1 MTNKKLKLA
10 AMSVALTACVAA
22 QPMAA
27 HAVEGPDPAEDNA
40 APQAEPVAES
50 STPAPVAEEGEKQEK
65 VGEQEEFFPPPVNE
79 EAKSEEQ
86 APAFGPGT
94 KTDDIIIDY
103 KPAEKPEEPGESGKD
118 GETDGSEG
126 SGETDETENPDGT
139 YVKGDVIDNSKKDE
153 ATGKDGKIGEA
164 TKEETPDSSSS
175 TTVVDP
181 DAEVKKGDPVVGK
194 DEDGNTTITTPTE
207 TTGTETTTT
216 TGTGKADSSTTIT
229 DTKKGEEINL
239 DDELGKDV
247 RPDWKTDK
255 DAKLGDYTVD
265 KVEPAKDGNSK
276 TLTLKKTS
284 PTEEKEMAAE
294 DIAKLLDVPEGGVEK
309 KEELDEEGNPKTTY
323 TLKKEEIS
331 TDENGNTVTRVTYY
345 KITGNTVETTTET
358 TLVLKVEKGT
368 VDVNNEDLTTEIEL
382 PSITAKNTDE
392 TKTDVI
398 EISSEKLGEML
409 QDEYYNNV
417 TGEYVYTENVD
428 GKEYTYKVKKME
440 DSKPLTN
447 AQLAERLG
455 EGFTGDDNGV
465 YYKGEKL
472 TFDQMEAVRKTL
484 SYTVEVTEVTK
495 TPGQVEGGQ
504 ESIESAKETAKLE
517 AIKAALTDAA
527 RNAGINVE
535 TDDFKNQ
542 LNTIDPTG
550 KGQLNLSYTDAD
562 GNVHTVTLR
571 YNGATVSAPQPGT
584 PDSSKD
590 TETRKDVT
598 DNVITGTAYV
608 TGSNTWTE
616 SGSLNGTY
624 VKPGSGELPSLD
636 GWTIASKDPEKG
648 TTTYKKE
655 DTVTSPDGTSTKI
668 TRTCTITES
677 SASLSDT
684 EKEEIAW
691 AELLN
696 QHPEYKN
703 KDELKAAGYNINIS
717 SMDFSGIKCV
727 EWTID
732 ELSESTKTDAKD
744 LNDKL
749 VIPGGKNWSIDEK
762 ARTITVDGKTY
773 DKVTKTNDGYTCTV
787 EDKNGVKTTY
797 TFTKQAGAPLTPEEI
812 QTALAGQYSVSADS
826 IRLNADGKTATF
838 TKGNETITVDY
849 STLSETLTV
858 RKDVHTSSSVTDII
872 KDNKDLE
879 KAYDELW
886 KQIQE
891 IQSKLLPGEEL
902 WIGNLEVTDKT
913 EKTDIIKYFTTAI
926 SPENMSKDELIKAL
940 QEQERIAKNST
951 YVANKGSDYEET
963 KKNYYSGE
971 KTDEFKSFSKAPD
984 GSKIEVYWK
993 LTWWGGYYYYTDA
1006 NGQEV
1011 RVHSNT
1017 VHYEEQRDDIGHLD
1031 LASGSKLDLL
1041 PDKDDK
1047 VDQTDCVLV
1056 SKNLKLEWN
1065 YDAGNLVNGKGNQ
1078 LVGLDSKISWDDE
1091 GGEGNGHYEYDRG
1104 TPNNCPDKSA
1114 YYKLTGTVAYDPIKE
1129 NGSIKLY
1136 QGQRG
1141 DYWTPGI
1148 SAEDQAINAYL
1159 KATGSSKTAASLTKK
1174 ERDAIVGT
1182 YVVQIGTT
1190 GTNSTGESGY
1200 QVYLKSSELTAYG
1213 YMTRDANTC
1222 INSTYKRQDGTW
1234 GYVGGYDLM
1243 ISKLTQVSEGKVVGQ
1258 TESTIKTITAP
1269 LSIRSSQDFANRL
1282 LELNKQTT
1290 THKTSES
1297 ATAYGENTSG
1307 GFDGAYTQNK
1317 SETVT
1322 GSGTGKGHYTTFTE
1336 VLKKL
1341 FTGSGSKEHDE
1352 GKVSYTYRTTDKV
1365 DTTPVSKE
1373 TVTTTDA
1380 HVDYNY
1386 TSIETRTVTVNGEE
1400 TVIVPPVTPPV
1411 DPDTPDGPVEDE
1423 TPDEVMTP
1431 ETPELPAVQDAAP
1444 DEVVL
1449 PAEPE
1454 LPAVQDATAL
1464 PQTGV
1469 NWMAALGMAFSGM
1482 LLTIAGAFASLKYKE
1497 KH

>member
-27 HAVEGPDPAEDNA
+27 HAVEGPDSVEDNA
-40 APQAEPVAES
+40 APQAEP
-50 STPAPVAEEGEKQEK
+50 APVEGKTAEGEVEGEEEKQE
-65 VGEQEEFFPPPVNE
+65 EFVPPEND
-79 EAKSEEQ
+79 EAKKDDQ

-103 KPAEKPEEPGESGKD
+103 KPAEKPEEP
-118 GETDGSEG
+118 
-126 SGETDETENPDGT
+126 GETDETENPDGT

-255 DAKLGDYTVD
+255 DAKLGGYTVD

-294 DIAKLLDVPEGGVEK
+294 DIAKLLDVPEDGVEK
-309 KEELDEEGNPKTTY
+309 KTDDEGNTTY
-323 TLKKEEIS
+323 TLKKEETS

-345 KITGNTVETTTET
+345 EITGNSVKTTTET

-368 VDVNNEDLTTEIEL
+368 VDVDEKDLTTEIKL

-392 TKTDVI
+392 TKMDVI

-409 QDEYYNNV
+409 KDEYYNND
-417 TGEYVYTENVD
+417 TGEYVYTETDAN
-428 GKEYTYKVKKME
+428 GKEYTYKVKKTE
-440 DSKPLTN
+440 DTKQLTN
-447 AQLAERLG
+447 KQLADRLG

-472 TFDQMEAVRKTL
+472 TFDQKEAVRKTL

-504 ESIESAKETAKLE
+504 ESIKSAEETAKLE

-571 YNGATVSAPQPGT
+571 YDGATVSAPQPGT
-584 PDSSKD
+584 PDSSKG

-608 TGSNTWTE
+608 NGSNTWTE

-655 DTVTSPDGTSTKI
+655 DTVTSPDGTITKI

-691 AELLN
+691 NEL
-696 QHPEYKN
+696 QN
-703 KDELKAAGYNINIS
+703 KTGKDKATLIQEGYSIDIG
-717 SMDFSGIKCV
+717 SMDFSGIKRV

-812 QTALAGQYSVSADS
+812 QTALAVQYSVSADS

-849 STLSETLTV
+849 STLNETLTV

-879 KAYDELW
+879 KAYDDLW

-902 WIGNLEVTDKT
+902 WIGKT
-913 EKTDIIKYFTTAI
+913 KIDSTTKKEDIIKYFTKAI

-940 QEQERIAKNST
+940 QEQERIAKSST

-993 LTWWGGYYYYTDA
+993 WTRLGGYYYYTDA

-1041 PDKDDK
+1041 PDKDGK

-1056 SKNLKLEWN
+1056 SKNLEWN

-1078 LVGLDSKISWDDE
+1078 PVGLDSKISWDDE
-1091 GGEGNGHYEYDRG
+1091 GGKGNGHYEYDRG
-1104 TPNNCPDKSA
+1104 NPNNCPDKSA

-1129 NGSIKLY
+1129 NGNIKLY
-1136 QGQRG
+1136 QGG
-1141 DYWTPGI
+1141 FDDYWYWV

-1159 KATGSSKTAASLTKK
+1159 KATGSNKTAASLTKK

-1182 YVVQIGTT
+1182 YVVKIGTT

-1200 QVYLKSSELTAYG
+1200 QVYLKTSELTAYG

-1290 THKTSES
+1290 THKTSER

-1341 FTGSGSKEHDE
+1341 FSGKGETSYDTGSI
-1352 GKVSYTYRTTDKV
+1352 SYSYRTTEKV
-1365 DTTPVSKE
+1365 GTTALSKE

-1386 TSIETRTVTVNGEE
+1386 TSIETRTVTVDGEE
-1400 TVIVPPVTPPV
+1400 TVIVPPVTPPE
-1411 DPDTPDGPVEDE
+1411 TPVEDE
-1423 TPDEVMTP
+1423 TPDEVVTP
-1431 ETPELPAVQDAAP
+1431 ETPELPPVQDATPDDAAP
-1444 DEVVL
+1444 ETPVL
-1449 PAEPE
+1449 PSDAV
-1454 LPAVQDATAL
+1454 LPAVQDAL

>member
-27 HAVEGPDPAEDNA
+27 HAVEGPDSVEDNA

-65 VGEQEEFFPPPVNE
+65 VGEQEEFTPPRVNE

-94 KTDDIIIDY
+94 KTDDITIDY
-103 KPAEKPEEPGESGKD
+103 KPAAKPEEPGE
-118 GETDGSEG
+118 
-126 SGETDETENPDGT
+126 TDEPETPGDT
-139 YVKGDVIDNSKKDE
+139 HLKGDVIDNSKKNE
-153 ATGKDGKIGEA
+153 ATGKDGKIGTA

-239 DDELGKDV
+239 DDELGQDV
-247 RPDWKTDK
+247 RPDWKTNK
-255 DAKLGDYTVD
+255 DAKLGGYTVD

-284 PTEEKEMAAE
+284 EPETKEMSAE
-294 DIAKLLDVPEGGVEK
+294 DVAKLLDVPEGGVEK

-358 TLVLKVEKGT
+358 TLKLKVEKGT
-368 VDVNNEDLTTEIEL
+368 ETKKDQDLSTEAEL
-382 PSITAKNTDE
+382 PDSITVKNGKSELKVSKDILEKALDNGGTYTDTDKNITYTV
-392 TKTDVI
+392 TKK
-398 EISSEKLGEML
+398 EESSTKLSNE
-409 QDEYYNNV
+409 
-417 TGEYVYTENVD
+417 
-428 GKEYTYKVKKME
+428 
-440 DSKPLTN
+440 
-447 AQLAERLG
+447 QLAKRLG
-455 EGFTGDDNGV
+455 DGFTADDNGV

-472 TFDQMEAVRKTL
+472 NLDQMEAVRKTL
-484 SYTVEVTEVTK
+484 SYTVAVTEVTK
-495 TPGQVEGGQ
+495 NEGQVEGGQ
-504 ESIESAKETAKLE
+504 ESIKSAEETAKLE

-542 LNTIDPTG
+542 LNTIGPTG

-571 YNGATVSAPQPGT
+571 YDGATVSAPQPGSSD
-584 PDSSKD
+584 PSKD

-655 DTVTSPDGTSTKI
+655 ETVTSPDGTRTKI

-677 SASLSDT
+677 SASLTDT

-691 AELLN
+691 KEL
-696 QHPEYKN
+696 QN
-703 KDELKAAGYNINIS
+703 KTGKDKATLLQEGYSIDIG
-717 SMDFSGIKCV
+717 SMDFSGIKRV

-732 ELSESTKTDAKD
+732 TLSESTKTDTKD

-773 DKVTKTNDGYTCTV
+773 DNVTKTNDGYTCTV

-797 TFTKQAGAPLTPEEI
+797 TFTKKAGAPLTPDEI

-838 TKGNETITVDY
+838 TKGDETITVDY

-858 RKDVHTSSSVTDII
+858 RKDVHTSSSVTGII
-872 KDNKDLE
+872 KDDKDLE

-891 IQSKLLPGEEL
+891 IQSKLQPGEEL
-902 WIGNLEVTDKT
+902 RIGETKIDSTTKK
-913 EKTDIIKYFTTAI
+913 EDIIKYFTKAI
-926 SPENMSKDELIKAL
+926 SPDNMSKDELIKAL

-971 KTDEFKSFSKAPD
+971 KTGEFKYFSKAPD

-993 LTWWGGYYYYTDA
+993 STWGWNGYYYYTDA

-1017 VHYEEQRDDIGHLD
+1017 VHSEEQRDDIGHLD

-1041 PDKDDK
+1041 PDEDGK
-1047 VDQTDCVLV
+1047 VNQTDCVLV
-1056 SKNLKLEWN
+1056 SKDLKLEWN

-1078 LVGLDSKISWDDE
+1078 TVGLDSKISWDDE
-1091 GGEGNGHYEYDRG
+1091 GGEGSGHYEYDRG
-1104 TPNNCPDKSA
+1104 NRNNNPDKSA
-1114 YYKLTGTVAYDPIKE
+1114 YYKLTGTVAYDPIKDKD
-1129 NGSIKLY
+1129 GSIKLY
-1136 QGQRG
+1136 QGQWG
-1141 DYWTPGI
+1141 DYWNPGI
-1148 SAEDQAINAYL
+1148 SAEDEAINAYL
-1159 KATGSSKTAASLTKK
+1159 KATGSSKTYRDLTTK
-1174 ERDAIVGT
+1174 ERNAIVGT
-1182 YVVQIGTT
+1182 YVVKIGTT

-1213 YMTRDANTC
+1213 YMSRDANTC

-1243 ISKLTQVSEGKVVGQ
+1243 ISELTQVREGKVVGQ

-1269 LSIRSSQDFANRL
+1269 LSIRSSQDFAKRL

-1290 THKTSES
+1290 TTHKTGEG

-1307 GFDGAYTQNK
+1307 DFDGTYTQKK
-1317 SETVT
+1317 SETVE

-1336 VLKKL
+1336 VLKKI
-1341 FTGSGSKEHDE
+1341 FSGSGSKEHDE
-1352 GKVSYTYRTTDKV
+1352 GKVSYTHRTTDKV
-1365 DTTPVSKE
+1365 NTTPVSKE

-1380 HVDYNY
+1380 HVGYNY

-1400 TVIVPPVTPPV
+1400 TVIVPPVTPPE
-1411 DPDTPDGPVEDE
+1411 TPVEDE
-1423 TPDEVMTP
+1423 TPDEVVTP
-1431 ETPELPAVQDAAP
+1431 ETPELPPVQDATPDAP
-1444 DEVVL
+1444 VL
-1449 PAEPE
+1449 PSDAV
-1454 LPAVQDATAL
+1454 LPAVQDAL

>member
-1 MTNKKLKLA
+1 M
-10 AMSVALTACVAA
+10 
-22 QPMAA
+22 
-27 HAVEGPDPAEDNA
+27 
-40 APQAEPVAES
+40 
-50 STPAPVAEEGEKQEK
+50 
-65 VGEQEEFFPPPVNE
+65 NE

-86 APAFGPGT
+86 APAFGPGI
-94 KTDDIIIDY
+94 KTDDITIDY
-103 KPAEKPEEPGESGKD
+103 KPAAKPEEPGE
-118 GETDGSEG
+118 
-126 SGETDETENPDGT
+126 TDEPETPGDT
-139 YVKGDVIDNSKKDE
+139 HLKGDVIDNSKKDE
-153 ATGKDGKIGEA
+153 ATGEDGKIGTA

-265 KVEPAKDGNSK
+265 KVEPAEDGNSK
-276 TLTLKKTS
+276 ELTLKKTS

-309 KEELDEEGNPKTTY
+309 KTDNEGNTTY
-323 TLKKEEIS
+323 TLKKEETS

-345 KITGNTVETTTET
+345 EITGNSVKTRTET
-358 TLVLKVEKGT
+358 TLKLKVEKGT
-368 VDVNNEDLTTEIEL
+368 VDVDEKDLTTKVEL

-409 QDEYYNNV
+409 KDEYYNNV

-428 GKEYTYKVKKME
+428 GKEYTYKVKKTE
-440 DSKPLTN
+440 NTKPLTN
-447 AQLAERLG
+447 EQLANRLG
-455 EGFTGDDNGV
+455 EGFTADANGV

-472 TFDQMEAVRKTL
+472 NLDQMEAVRKTL
-484 SYTVEVTEVTK
+484 SYTVAVTEITK
-495 TPGQVEGGQ
+495 NEGQVEGGQ
-504 ESIESAKETAKLE
+504 ESIKSAEETAKLE

-527 RNAGINVE
+527 KKTGINVDSE
-535 TDDFKNQ
+535 DFKNQ

-550 KGQLNLSYTDAD
+550 KGQLNLSYTDVD

-571 YNGATVSAPQPGT
+571 YDGATVSAPQPG
-584 PDSSKD
+584 SSDPSKN
-590 TETRKDVT
+590 TETREDVKDNTV
-598 DNVITGTAYV
+598 TGTAYV

-624 VKPGSGELPSLD
+624 VKPGSGKLPSLD

-655 DTVTSPDGTSTKI
+655 ETVTSPDGTSTKI

-677 SASLSDT
+677 SASLTDT

-691 AELLN
+691 KEL
-696 QHPEYKN
+696 QN
-703 KDELKAAGYNINIS
+703 KTGKDKATLLQEGYSIDIG
-717 SMDFSGIKCV
+717 SMDFSGIKRV

-732 ELSESTKTDAKD
+732 TLSESTKTDTKD

-749 VIPGGKNWSIDEK
+749 VIPGGKNWSIDEN
-762 ARTITVDGKTY
+762 AGTITVDGNIY
-773 DKVTKTNDGYTCTV
+773 RNVTKTNDGYTCTV

-797 TFTKQAGAPLTPEEI
+797 TFTKKAGAPLTPEEI

-838 TKGNETITVDY
+838 TKGDETITVDY

-902 WIGNLEVTDKT
+902 WIGKT
-913 EKTDIIKYFTTAI
+913 KIDSTTKKEDIIKYFTKAI
-926 SPENMSKDELIKAL
+926 SPDNMSKDELIKAL

-971 KTDEFKSFSKAPD
+971 KTGEFKYFSKAPD

-993 LTWWGGYYYYTDA
+993 STWGWNGYYYYTDA

-1017 VHYEEQRDDIGHLD
+1017 VHSEEQRDDIGHLD

-1041 PDKDDK
+1041 PDEDGK
-1047 VDQTDCVLV
+1047 VNQTDCVLV

-1065 YDAGNLVNGKGNQ
+1065 YDAGKLVNGKDNQ
-1078 LVGLDSKISWDDE
+1078 TVGLDSKISWDDE
-1091 GGEGNGHYEYDRG
+1091 GGEGSGHYEYDRG
-1104 TPNNCPDKSA
+1104 NRNNNPDKSA

-1136 QGQRG
+1136 QGG
-1141 DYWTPGI
+1141 YDGWYWV

-1182 YVVQIGTT
+1182 YVVKIGTT
-1190 GTNSTGESGY
+1190 DTNSTGEGGY
-1200 QVYLKSSELTAYG
+1200 QVYRKTSELTAYG
-1213 YMTRDANTC
+1213 YMSRDANTC

-1243 ISKLTQVSEGKVVGQ
+1243 ISKLTQVREGKVVGQ

-1269 LSIRSSQDFANRL
+1269 LSIRSSQDFAKRL

-1290 THKTSES
+1290 TTHKTGEG

-1307 GFDGAYTQNK
+1307 DFDGTYTQKK
-1317 SETVT
+1317 SETVE

-1336 VLKKL
+1336 VLKKI
-1341 FTGSGSKEHDE
+1341 FSGSGSKEHDE
-1352 GKVSYTYRTTDKV
+1352 GSVSYTHRTTDKV
-1365 DTTPVSKE
+1365 NTTPVSKE
-1373 TVTTTDA
+1373 TMTTTDA

-1400 TVIVPPVTPPV
+1400 TVIVPPVTPPE
-1411 DPDTPDGPVEDE
+1411 TPVEDE
-1423 TPDEVMTP
+1423 TPDEVVMTP
-1431 ETPELPAVQDAAP
+1431 ETPELPPVQDATPDAP
-1444 DEVVL
+1444 VL
-1449 PAEPE
+1449 PSDAV
-1454 LPAVQDATAL
+1454 LPAVQDAL

>member
-1 MTNKKLKLA
+1 M
-10 AMSVALTACVAA
+10 
-22 QPMAA
+22 
-27 HAVEGPDPAEDNA
+27 
-40 APQAEPVAES
+40 
-50 STPAPVAEEGEKQEK
+50 
-65 VGEQEEFFPPPVNE
+65 NE

-94 KTDDIIIDY
+94 KTDDITIDY
-103 KPAEKPEEPGESGKD
+103 KPAAKPEEPGE
-118 GETDGSEG
+118 
-126 SGETDETENPDGT
+126 TDEPETPGDT
-139 YVKGDVIDNSKKDE
+139 HLKGDVIDNSKKDE

-164 TKEETPDSSSS
+164 TKEETRDSSSS

-255 DAKLGDYTVD
+255 DAKLGGFTVD

-345 KITGNTVETTTET
+345 KITGNTVESTTET

-368 VDVNNEDLTTEIEL
+368 VDVNEKDLTTKVEL
-382 PSITAKNTDE
+382 PSIKDE
-392 TKTDVI
+392 
-398 EISSEKLGEML
+398 S
-409 QDEYYNNV
+409 
-417 TGEYVYTENVD
+417 
-428 GKEYTYKVKKME
+428 GKEILSAKQLNDLLKDQKPGEDGTYKIEKEANGKTYLYTITE
-440 DSKPLTN
+440 STDQGTLLTN
-447 AQLAERLG
+447 KQLADRLG
-455 EGFTGDDNGV
+455 EGFTADDNGV

-472 TFDQMEAVRKTL
+472 NFDQMDAVRKTL

-571 YNGATVSAPQPGT
+571 YDGATVSAPQPGSSD
-584 PDSSKD
+584 PSKD

-655 DTVTSPDGTSTKI
+655 ETVTSPDGTSTKI

-691 AELLN
+691 KEL
-696 QHPEYKN
+696 QN
-703 KDELKAAGYNINIS
+703 KTGKDKATLLQEGYSIDIG
-717 SMDFSGIKCV
+717 SMDFSGIKRV

-773 DKVTKTNDGYTCTV
+773 DNVTKTNDGYTCTV

-797 TFTKQAGAPLTPEEI
+797 TFTKQAGAPLTPDEI

-838 TKGNETITVDY
+838 TKGDETITVDY

-858 RKDVHTSSSVTDII
+858 RKDVHTSSSVTGII
-872 KDNKDLE
+872 KDDKDLE

-891 IQSKLLPGEEL
+891 IQSKLQPGEEL
-902 WIGNLEVTDKT
+902 RIGETKIDSTTKK
-913 EKTDIIKYFTTAI
+913 EDIIKYFTKAI
-926 SPENMSKDELIKAL
+926 SPDNMSKDELIKAL

-971 KTDEFKSFSKAPD
+971 KTGEFKYFSKAPD

-993 LTWWGGYYYYTDA
+993 STWGWNGYYYYTDA
-1006 NGQEV
+1006 NGHEV
-1011 RVHSNT
+1011 RVNSNT
-1017 VHYEEQRDDIGHLD
+1017 VHSEEQRDDIGHLD

-1041 PDKDDK
+1041 PDKDGK

-1065 YDAGNLVNGKGNQ
+1065 YDAGKLVNGKDNQ
-1078 LVGLDSKISWDDE
+1078 TVGLDSKISWDDE
-1091 GGEGNGHYEYDRG
+1091 GGEGSGHYEYDRG
-1104 TPNNCPDKSA
+1104 NRNNNPDKSA
-1114 YYKLTGTVAYDPIKE
+1114 YYKLTGTVAYDPIKDKD
-1129 NGSIKLY
+1129 GSIKLY
-1136 QGQRG
+1136 QGQWG
-1141 DYWTPGI
+1141 DYWNPGI
-1148 SAEDQAINAYL
+1148 SAEDEAINAYL
-1159 KATGSSKTAASLTKK
+1159 KATGSSKTYRDLTTK
-1174 ERDAIVGT
+1174 ERNAIVGT
-1182 YVVQIGTT
+1182 YVVKIGTT
-1190 GTNSTGESGY
+1190 DTNSTGEGGY

-1213 YMTRDANTC
+1213 YMSRDANTC

-1243 ISKLTQVSEGKVVGQ
+1243 ISELTQVREGKVVGQ

-1269 LSIRSSQDFANRL
+1269 LSIRSSQDFAKRL

-1290 THKTSES
+1290 TTHKTGEG

-1307 GFDGAYTQNK
+1307 DFDGTYTQKK
-1317 SETVT
+1317 SETVE

-1336 VLKKL
+1336 VLKKI
-1341 FTGSGSKEHDE
+1341 FSGSGSKEHDE
-1352 GKVSYTYRTTDKV
+1352 GSVSYTHRTTDKV
-1365 DTTPVSKE
+1365 NTTPVSKE

-1380 HVDYNY
+1380 HVGYNY

-1400 TVIVPPVTPPV
+1400 TVIVPPVTPPE
-1411 DPDTPDGPVEDE
+1411 TPVEDE
-1423 TPDEVMTP
+1423 TPDEVVTP
-1431 ETPELPAVQDAAP
+1431 ETPELPPVQDATPDAP
-1444 DEVVL
+1444 VL
-1449 PAEPE
+1449 PSDAV
-1454 LPAVQDATAL
+1454 LPAVQDAL

>member
-1 MTNKKLKLA
+1 M
-10 AMSVALTACVAA
+10 
-22 QPMAA
+22 
-27 HAVEGPDPAEDNA
+27 
-40 APQAEPVAES
+40 
-50 STPAPVAEEGEKQEK
+50 
-65 VGEQEEFFPPPVNE
+65 NE
-79 EAKSEEQ
+79 EAKKDDQ

-103 KPAEKPEEPGESGKD
+103 KPAEKPEEPGKSGED
-118 GETDGSEG
+118 GEADGSEG

-229 DTKKGEEINL
+229 DTKKGEEIDLNK
-239 DDELGKDV
+239 ELGEV

-255 DAKLGDYTVD
+255 DATLGDYTV
-265 KVEPAKDGNSK
+265 KEVEPSEDGNSK
-276 TLTLKKTS
+276 ELTLKKTS

-309 KEELDEEGNPKTTY
+309 KTDDEGNTTY
-323 TLKKEEIS
+323 TLKKEETS
-331 TDENGNTVTRVTYY
+331 TDENGNTVTRTTYY
-345 KITGNTVETTTET
+345 EITGTSVKTRTET
-358 TLVLKVEKGT
+358 TLKLKVEKGT
-368 VDVNNEDLTTEIEL
+368 ETKKDQDLSTEAEL
-382 PSITAKNTDE
+382 PDSITVKNGKSELKVSKDILEKALDNGGTYTDTDKNITYTV
-392 TKTDVI
+392 TKK
-398 EISSEKLGEML
+398 EESSTKLSNE
-409 QDEYYNNV
+409 
-417 TGEYVYTENVD
+417 
-428 GKEYTYKVKKME
+428 
-440 DSKPLTN
+440 
-447 AQLAERLG
+447 QLAKRLG
-455 EGFTGDDNGV
+455 DGFTYNAADDSIS
-465 YYKGEKL
+465 YKGEKL
-472 TFDQMEAVRKTL
+472 TISQNDVYRKLL
-484 SYTVEVTEVTK
+484 SYDVTVTETIK
-495 TPGQVEGGQ
+495 NEGQVEGGQ
-504 ESIESAKETAKLE
+504 ASIDKANNDAKLE

-527 RNAGINVE
+527 KKTGINVDSE
-535 TDDFKNQ
+535 DFKNQ

-571 YNGATVSAPQPGT
+571 YDGATVSAPQPGSSD
-584 PDSSKD
+584 PSKD
-590 TETRKDVT
+590 TETREDIKDYTV
-598 DNVITGTAYV
+598 TGTAYV

-624 VKPGSGELPSLD
+624 VKPGSGELPSLE
-636 GWTIASKDPEKG
+636 GWTFDGIDTEKG

-655 DTVTSPDGTSTKI
+655 ETVTSPDGTSTKI

-677 SASLSDT
+677 SASLSDA

-691 AELLN
+691 KEL
-696 QHPEYKN
+696 QN
-703 KDELKAAGYNINIS
+703 KTGKDKATLLQEGYSIDIG
-717 SMDFSGIKCV
+717 SMDFSGIKRV

-732 ELSESTKTDAKD
+732 TLSESTKTDTKD

-749 VIPGGKNWSIDEK
+749 VIPGGKNWSIDEN
-762 ARTITVDGKTY
+762 AGTITVDGNIY
-773 DKVTKTNDGYTCTV
+773 RNVTKTDDGYTCTV

-797 TFTKQAGAPLTPEEI
+797 TFTKKAGAPLTPEEI

-838 TKGNETITVDY
+838 TKGDETITVDY

-858 RKDVHTSSSVTDII
+858 RKDVHTSSSVTGII
-872 KDNKDLE
+872 KDDKDLE

-891 IQSKLLPGEEL
+891 IQSKLQPGEEL
-902 WIGNLEVTDKT
+902 RIGETKIDSTTKK
-913 EKTDIIKYFTTAI
+913 EDIIKYFTKAI
-926 SPENMSKDELIKAL
+926 SPDNMSKDELIKAL
-940 QEQERIAKNST
+940 QEQERIAKSST

-993 LTWWGGYYYYTDA
+993 STWWGGYYYYTDA

-1041 PDKDDK
+1041 PDKDGK

-1056 SKNLKLEWN
+1056 SKDLKLEWN

-1078 LVGLDSKISWDDE
+1078 TVGLDSKISWDDE
-1091 GGEGNGHYEYDRG
+1091 GGEGSGHYEYDRG
-1104 TPNNCPDKSA
+1104 NRNNNPDKSA
-1114 YYKLTGTVAYDPIKE
+1114 YYKLTGTVAYDPIKDKD
-1129 NGSIKLY
+1129 GSIKLY
-1136 QGQRG
+1136 QGQWG
-1141 DYWTPGI
+1141 DYWNPGI
-1148 SAEDQAINAYL
+1148 SAEDEAINAYL
-1159 KATGSSKTAASLTKK
+1159 KATGSSKTYRDLTTK
-1174 ERDAIVGT
+1174 ERNAIVGT

-1243 ISKLTQVSEGKVVGQ
+1243 ISELTQVSEGKVVGQ

-1269 LSIRSSQDFANRL
+1269 LSIRSSQDFAKRL

-1290 THKTSES
+1290 TTHKTGEG

-1307 GFDGAYTQNK
+1307 DFDGTYTQKK
-1317 SETVT
+1317 SETVE

-1336 VLKKL
+1336 VLKKI
-1341 FTGSGSKEHDE
+1341 FSGSGSKEHDE

-1365 DTTPVSKE
+1365 NTTPVSKE

-1380 HVDYNY
+1380 HVGYNY
-1386 TSIETRTVTVNGEE
+1386 TSIETRKVTVNGEE

-1423 TPDEVMTP
+1423 TPDEVVTP
-1431 ETPELPAVQDAAP
+1431 ETPELPPVQDATPDAP
-1444 DEVVL
+1444 VL
-1449 PAEPE
+1449 PSDAV
-1454 LPAVQDATAL
+1454 LPAVQDAL

-1482 LLTIAGAFASLKYKE
+1482 LLMVVGAFTSLKYKE

>member
-27 HAVEGPDPAEDNA
+27 HAVEGPDSVEDNA
-40 APQAEPVAES
+40 APQAEPVVEN
-50 STPAPVAEEGEKQEK
+50 STPAPAPVEGKTAEGEVEGEEK
-65 VGEQEEFFPPPVNE
+65 KQEEFVPPVND
-79 EAKSEEQ
+79 EAKKDDQ

-103 KPAEKPEEPGESGKD
+103 KPAEKPEKPGKSGED
-118 GETDGSEG
+118 GEADGSEG

-207 TTGTETTTT
+207 TTGTQTTTT

-255 DAKLGDYTVD
+255 DAKLGGYTVD
-265 KVEPAKDGNSK
+265 KVEPAKDGNTK

-284 PTEEKEMAAE
+284 EPETKEMSAE
-294 DIAKLLDVPEGGVEK
+294 DVAKLLDVPEGGVEK

-323 TLKKEEIS
+323 TLKKEETS
-331 TDENGNTVTRVTYY
+331 TDENGNTVTRTTYY
-345 KITGNTVETTTET
+345 EITGNSVKTRTET

-368 VDVNNEDLTTEIEL
+368 VDVDDKDLTTEIKL

-409 QDEYYNNV
+409 KDEYYNND
-417 TGEYVYTENVD
+417 TGEYVYTETDAN
-428 GKEYTYKVKKME
+428 GKEYTYKVKKTE
-440 DSKPLTN
+440 DTKQLTN
-447 AQLAERLG
+447 EQLAKRLG

-472 TFDQMEAVRKTL
+472 SFDQKEAVRKTL

-504 ESIESAKETAKLE
+504 ESIKSAEEAAKLE

-542 LNTIDPTG
+542 LNTIDSTG

-571 YNGATVSAPQPGT
+571 YDGATVSAPQPGSSD
-584 PDSSKD
+584 PSKD

-624 VKPGSGELPSLD
+624 VKPGSGKLPSLD
-636 GWTIASKDPEKG
+636 GWTVDINDPEKG
-648 TTTYKKE
+648 TTIYKKE

-691 AELLN
+691 NEL
-696 QHPEYKN
+696 QN
-703 KDELKAAGYNINIS
+703 KTGKDKATLIQEGYSIDIG
-717 SMDFSGIKCV
+717 SMDFSGIKRV

-762 ARTITVDGKTY
+762 AGTITVDGKTY

-812 QTALAGQYSVSADS
+812 QTALAVQYSVSADS

-879 KAYDELW
+879 KAYDDLW

-993 LTWWGGYYYYTDA
+993 STWWGGYYYYTDA

-1078 LVGLDSKISWDDE
+1078 PVGLDSKISWDDE
-1091 GGEGNGHYEYDRG
+1091 GGEGDGHYEYDRG
-1104 TPNNCPDKSA
+1104 NPNNCPDKSA

-1129 NGSIKLY
+1129 NGNIKLY
-1136 QGQRG
+1136 QGG
-1141 DYWTPGI
+1141 FDDYWYWV

-1159 KATGSSKTAASLTKK
+1159 KATGSNKTAASLTKK

-1182 YVVQIGTT
+1182 YVVKIGTT

-1200 QVYLKSSELTAYG
+1200 QVYLKTSELTAYG

-1243 ISKLTQVSEGKVVGQ
+1243 ISKLTQVREGKVVGQ

-1282 LELNKQTT
+1282 LELNQQTT
-1290 THKTSES
+1290 THKTSER

-1341 FTGSGSKEHDE
+1341 FSGKGETSYDTGN
-1352 GKVSYTYRTTDKV
+1352 VSYTYRTTDKV
-1365 DTTPVSKE
+1365 NTTPVSKE

-1386 TSIETRTVTVNGEE
+1386 TSIETRTVTVDGEE
-1400 TVIVPPVTPPV
+1400 TVIVPPVTPPE
-1411 DPDTPDGPVEDE
+1411 TPVEDK
-1423 TPDEVMTP
+1423 TPDEVVTP
-1431 ETPELPAVQDAAP
+1431 ETPELPPVQDATPDDAAP
-1444 DEVVL
+1444 ETPVL
-1449 PAEPE
+1449 PSDAV
-1454 LPAVQDATAL
+1454 LPAVQDAL

>member
-1 MTNKKLKLA
+1 M
-10 AMSVALTACVAA
+10 
-22 QPMAA
+22 
-27 HAVEGPDPAEDNA
+27 
-40 APQAEPVAES
+40 
-50 STPAPVAEEGEKQEK
+50 
-65 VGEQEEFFPPPVNE
+65 NE
-79 EAKSEEQ
+79 EAKKDDQ

-94 KTDDIIIDY
+94 KTEDITIDY
-103 KPAEKPEEPGESGKD
+103 KPAEKPEEPGKSGED
-118 GETDGSEG
+118 GKTDGSEG

-239 DDELGKDV
+239 DDELGKGV

-265 KVEPAKDGNSK
+265 KVEPAEDGNSK
-276 TLTLKKTS
+276 ELTLKKTS

-294 DIAKLLDVPEGGVEK
+294 DIAKLLDVPEDGVEK
-309 KEELDEEGNPKTTY
+309 KTDDEGNTTY
-323 TLKKEEIS
+323 TLKKEETS

-345 KITGNTVETTTET
+345 EITGNSVKTRTET

-368 VDVNNEDLTTEIEL
+368 VDVNEKDLTTKVEL

-409 QDEYYNNV
+409 KDEYYNNV

-428 GKEYTYKVKKME
+428 GKEYTYKVKKTE
-440 DSKPLTN
+440 NTKPLTN

-455 EGFTGDDNGV
+455 EGFTADDNGV

-472 TFDQMEAVRKTL
+472 NLDQMEAVRKTL

-504 ESIESAKETAKLE
+504 ASIDKANNDAKLE

-527 RNAGINVE
+527 KKTGINVDSE
-535 TDDFKNQ
+535 DFKNQ

-571 YNGATVSAPQPGT
+571 YDGATVSAPQPGSSD
-584 PDSSKD
+584 PSKD
-590 TETRKDVT
+590 TETREDIKDYTV
-598 DNVITGTAYV
+598 TGTAYV

-624 VKPGSGELPSLD
+624 VKPGSGELPSLE
-636 GWTIASKDPEKG
+636 GWTFDGIDTEKG

-655 DTVTSPDGTSTKI
+655 ETVTSPDGTSTKI

-677 SASLSDT
+677 SASLSDA

-717 SMDFSGIKCV
+717 SMDFSGIKRV

-732 ELSESTKTDAKD
+732 TLSESTKTDAKD

-749 VIPGGKNWSIDEK
+749 VIPGGKNWSIDEN
-762 ARTITVDGKTY
+762 AGTITVDGKTY
-773 DKVTKTNDGYTCTV
+773 DNVTKTNDGYTCTV

-797 TFTKQAGAPLTPEEI
+797 TFTKQAGAPLTPDEI

-838 TKGNETITVDY
+838 TKGDETITVDY

-891 IQSKLLPGEEL
+891 IRSKLQPGEEL
-902 WIGNLEVTDKT
+902 WIGKT
-913 EKTDIIKYFTTAI
+913 KIDSTTQKEDIIKYFTKAI

-940 QEQERIAKNST
+940 QEQERIAKSST

-971 KTDEFKSFSKAPD
+971 KTGEFKYFSKAPD

-993 LTWWGGYYYYTDA
+993 STWGWNGYYYYTDA
-1006 NGQEV
+1006 NGHEV
-1011 RVHSNT
+1011 RVDSNT
-1017 VHYEEQRDDIGHLD
+1017 VHSEEQRDDIKHLD

-1041 PDKDDK
+1041 PDKDGK

-1065 YDAGNLVNGKGNQ
+1065 YDAGKLVNGKDNQ
-1078 LVGLDSKISWDDE
+1078 TVGLDSKISWDDE
-1091 GGEGNGHYEYDRG
+1091 GGKGSGHYEYDRG
-1104 TPNNCPDKSA
+1104 NRNNNPDKSA
-1114 YYKLTGTVAYDPIKE
+1114 YYKLTGTVAYDPIKDKD
-1129 NGSIKLY
+1129 GSIKLY
-1136 QGQRG
+1136 QGQWG
-1141 DYWTPGI
+1141 DYWNPGI
-1148 SAEDQAINAYL
+1148 SAEDEAINAYL
-1159 KATGSSKTAASLTKK
+1159 KATGSSKTYRDLTTK
-1174 ERDAIVGT
+1174 ERNAIVGT
-1182 YVVQIGTT
+1182 YVVKIGTT
-1190 GTNSTGESGY
+1190 GTNSTGEGGY
-1200 QVYLKSSELTAYG
+1200 QVYRKSSELTAYG
-1213 YMTRDANTC
+1213 YMSRDANTC

-1243 ISKLTQVSEGKVVGQ
+1243 ISELTQVSEGKVIGQ

-1269 LSIRSSQDFANRL
+1269 LSIRSSQDFAKRL

-1290 THKTSES
+1290 TTHKTGEG

-1307 GFDGAYTQNK
+1307 DFDGAYTQKK
-1317 SETVT
+1317 SETVE

-1336 VLKKL
+1336 VLKKI
-1341 FTGSGSKEHDE
+1341 FSGSGSKEHDE
-1352 GKVSYTYRTTDKV
+1352 GSVSYTHRTTDKV
-1365 DTTPVSKE
+1365 NTTPVSKE

-1380 HVDYNY
+1380 HVGYNY

-1400 TVIVPPVTPPV
+1400 TVIVPPVTPPE
-1411 DPDTPDGPVEDE
+1411 TPVEDE
-1423 TPDEVMTP
+1423 TPDEVVMTP
-1431 ETPELPAVQDAAP
+1431 ETPELPPVQDATPDAP
-1444 DEVVL
+1444 VL
-1449 PAEPE
+1449 PSDAV
-1454 LPAVQDATAL
+1454 LPAVQDAL

-1482 LLTIAGAFASLKYKE
+1482 LLTIAGAFASLRYKE

>member
-1 MTNKKLKLA
+1 MTNKNLKLA

-27 HAVEGPDPAEDNA
+27 HAVEGPDSVEDNA

-50 STPAPVAEEGEKQEK
+50 PTPAPVAEEGEKQEEA
-65 VGEQEEFFPPPVNE
+65 GEQEEFVPPVND
-79 EAKSEEQ
+79 EAKKDDQ

-94 KTDDIIIDY
+94 KTDDITIDY
-103 KPAEKPEEPGESGKD
+103 KPAEKPEEP
-118 GETDGSEG
+118 
-126 SGETDETENPDGT
+126 GETDETENPDGT

-181 DAEVKKGDPVVGK
+181 DAEVKKGESVVGK

-207 TTGTETTTT
+207 TTGTQTTTT
-216 TGTGKADSSTTIT
+216 TGTGKADSETTIT

-247 RPDWKTDK
+247 RPDWSTDK
-255 DAKLGDYTVD
+255 DAKLGGYTVD

-284 PTEEKEMAAE
+284 EPETKEMSAE
-294 DIAKLLDVPEGGVEK
+294 DVAKLLDVPEDGVEK
-309 KEELDEEGNPKTTY
+309 KTDDEGKTTY
-323 TLKKEEIS
+323 ILKKEETS

-345 KITGNTVETTTET
+345 EITGNTVETTTET

-428 GKEYTYKVKKME
+428 GKEYTYKVKKTE

-455 EGFTGDDNGV
+455 EGFTADDNGV

-504 ESIESAKETAKLE
+504 ESIESAEEAAKLE

-571 YNGATVSAPQPGT
+571 YDGATVSAPQPGT
-584 PDSSKD
+584 PDSSKG

-717 SMDFSGIKCV
+717 SMDFSGIKRV

-812 QTALAGQYSVSADS
+812 QTALAGQYSVPADS

-838 TKGNETITVDY
+838 TKGDETITVDY

-891 IQSKLLPGEEL
+891 IQSKLQPGEEL

-926 SPENMSKDELIKAL
+926 SPENMSRDELIKAL

-993 LTWWGGYYYYTDA
+993 WTLWGGYYYYTDA

-1041 PDKDDK
+1041 PDKDGN

-1065 YDAGNLVNGKGNQ
+1065 YDAGNLVNGKDNQ
-1078 LVGLDSKISWDDE
+1078 PVGLDSKISWDDE
-1091 GGEGNGHYEYDRG
+1091 GGKGDGHYEYDRG
-1104 TPNNCPDKSA
+1104 DSNNNPDKSA

-1159 KATGSSKTAASLTKK
+1159 EATGSNKTAKDLSPK
-1174 ERDAIVGT
+1174 ERNAIVGT
-1182 YVVQIGTT
+1182 YVVKIGTT

-1200 QVYLKSSELTAYG
+1200 QVYLKTSELTAYG
-1213 YMTRDANTC
+1213 YMSRDANTC

-1307 GFDGAYTQNK
+1307 GFDGAYTQDK

-1423 TPDEVMTP
+1423 TPDEVVTP
-1431 ETPELPAVQDAAP
+1431 ETPELPPVQDATPDDAAP
-1444 DEVVL
+1444 ETPVL
-1449 PAEPE
+1449 PSDAV
-1454 LPAVQDATAL
+1454 LPAVQDAL

>member
-1 MTNKKLKLA
+1 M
-10 AMSVALTACVAA
+10 
-22 QPMAA
+22 
-27 HAVEGPDPAEDNA
+27 
-40 APQAEPVAES
+40 
-50 STPAPVAEEGEKQEK
+50 
-65 VGEQEEFFPPPVNE
+65 NE

-94 KTDDIIIDY
+94 KTDDITIDY
-103 KPAEKPEEPGESGKD
+103 KPAAKPEEPGE
-118 GETDGSEG
+118 
-126 SGETDETENPDGT
+126 TDEPETPGDT
-139 YVKGDVIDNSKKDE
+139 HLKGDVIDNSKKNE
-153 ATGKDGKIGEA
+153 ATGKDGKIGTA

-229 DTKKGEEINL
+229 DTKKGEGIDLNK
-239 DDELGKDV
+239 ELGEV

-265 KVEPAKDGNSK
+265 KVENSKDGNSK
-276 TLTLKKTS
+276 ELTLKKTS
-284 PTEEKEMAAE
+284 EPETKEMSAE
-294 DIAKLLDVPEGGVEK
+294 DVAKLLDVPEGGVEK

-323 TLKKEEIS
+323 ILKKEETS
-331 TDENGNTVTRVTYY
+331 TDENGNTVTRTTYY
-345 KITGNTVETTTET
+345 EITGNTVKTTTET
-358 TLVLKVEKGT
+358 TLKLKVEKGT
-368 VDVNNEDLTTEIEL
+368 ETKKDQDLSTEAEL
-382 PSITAKNTDE
+382 PDSITVKNGKSELKVSKDILEKALDNGGTYTDTDKNITYTV
-392 TKTDVI
+392 TKK
-398 EISSEKLGEML
+398 EESSTKLSNE
-409 QDEYYNNV
+409 
-417 TGEYVYTENVD
+417 
-428 GKEYTYKVKKME
+428 
-440 DSKPLTN
+440 
-447 AQLAERLG
+447 QLAKRLG
-455 EGFTGDDNGV
+455 DGFTYNAADDSIS
-465 YYKGEKL
+465 YKGEKL
-472 TFDQMEAVRKTL
+472 TISQNDVYRKLL
-484 SYTVEVTEVTK
+484 SYDVTVTETIK
-495 TPGQVEGGQ
+495 NEGQVEGGQ
-504 ESIESAKETAKLE
+504 ASIDKANNDAKLE
-517 AIKAALTDAA
+517 AVKAALTDAA
-527 RNAGINVE
+527 KKTGINVDSE
-535 TDDFKNQ
+535 DFKNQ

-571 YNGATVSAPQPGT
+571 YDGATVSAPQPGSSD
-584 PDSSKD
+584 PSKD
-590 TETRKDVT
+590 TETREDIKDYTV
-598 DNVITGTAYV
+598 TGTAYV

-624 VKPGSGELPSLD
+624 VKPGSGELPSLE
-636 GWTIASKDPEKG
+636 GWTFDGIDTEKG

-655 DTVTSPDGTSTKI
+655 ETVTSPDGTSTKI

-677 SASLSDT
+677 SASLSDA

-691 AELLN
+691 KEL
-696 QHPEYKN
+696 QN
-703 KDELKAAGYNINIS
+703 KTGKDKATLLQEGYSIDIG
-717 SMDFSGIKCV
+717 SMDFSGIKRV

-732 ELSESTKTDAKD
+732 TLSESTKTDTKD

-749 VIPGGKNWSIDEK
+749 VIPGGKNWSIDEN
-762 ARTITVDGKTY
+762 AGTITVDGNIY
-773 DKVTKTNDGYTCTV
+773 RNVTKTDDGYTCTV

-797 TFTKQAGAPLTPEEI
+797 TFTKKAGAPLTPEEI
-812 QTALAGQYSVSADS
+812 QTALAGQYSVSAGS

-838 TKGNETITVDY
+838 TKGDETITVDY

-858 RKDVHTSSSVTDII
+858 RKDVHTSSSVTGII
-872 KDNKDLE
+872 KDDKDLE

-891 IQSKLLPGEEL
+891 IQSKLQPGEEL
-902 WIGNLEVTDKT
+902 RIGETKIDSTTKK
-913 EKTDIIKYFTTAI
+913 EDIIKYFTKAI
-926 SPENMSKDELIKAL
+926 SPDNMSKDELIKAL

-971 KTDEFKSFSKAPD
+971 KTGEFKYFSKAPD

-993 LTWWGGYYYYTDA
+993 STWGWNGYYYYTDA
-1006 NGQEV
+1006 NGHEV
-1011 RVHSNT
+1011 RVDSNT
-1017 VHYEEQRDDIGHLD
+1017 VHSEEQRDDIGHLD

-1041 PDKDDK
+1041 PDKDGK

-1065 YDAGNLVNGKGNQ
+1065 YDAGNLVNGKDNQ
-1078 LVGLDSKISWDDE
+1078 TVGLDSKISWDDE
-1091 GGEGNGHYEYDRG
+1091 GGEGSGHYEYDRG
-1104 TPNNCPDKSA
+1104 NRNNNPDKSA

-1136 QGQRG
+1136 QGG
-1141 DYWTPGI
+1141 YDGWHWV

-1174 ERDAIVGT
+1174 ERNAIVGT
-1182 YVVQIGTT
+1182 YVVKIGTT
-1190 GTNSTGESGY
+1190 DTNSTGESGY
-1200 QVYLKSSELTAYG
+1200 QVYLKTSELTAYG

-1222 INSTYKRQDGTW
+1222 INSTYKRQTNSWD
-1234 GYVGGYDLM
+1234 YVGGYDLM
-1243 ISKLTQVSEGKVVGQ
+1243 ISKLTQVREGKVVGQ

-1269 LSIRSSQDFANRL
+1269 LSIRSSQDFAKRL

-1290 THKTSES
+1290 TTHKTGEG

-1307 GFDGAYTQNK
+1307 GFDGTYTQKK
-1317 SETVT
+1317 SETVE

-1336 VLKKL
+1336 VLKKI
-1341 FTGSGSKEHDE
+1341 FSGSGSKEHDE
-1352 GKVSYTYRTTDKV
+1352 GSVSYTHRTTDKV
-1365 DTTPVSKE
+1365 NTTPVSKE

-1386 TSIETRTVTVNGEE
+1386 TSIETRKVTVSGEE
-1400 TVIVPPVTPPV
+1400 TVIVPPV

-1423 TPDEVMTP
+1423 TPDEVVMTP
-1431 ETPELPAVQDAAP
+1431 ETPELPPVQDATP
-1444 DEVVL
+1444 DTPVL
-1449 PAEPE
+1449 PSDAV
-1454 LPAVQDATAL
+1454 LPAVQDAL

>member
-1 MTNKKLKLA
+1 MLWK
-10 AMSVALTACVAA
+10 
-22 QPMAA
+22 
-27 HAVEGPDPAEDNA
+27 
-40 APQAEPVAES
+40 APTLPRI
-50 STPAPVAEEGEKQEK
+50 TLPRRPNPPLWK
-65 VGEQEEFFPPPVNE
+65 VRPQKARSRAKRASRRSLPPPVNE

-94 KTDDIIIDY
+94 KTDDITIDY
-103 KPAEKPEEPGESGKD
+103 KPAEKPEQPGKSGED
-118 GETDGSEG
+118 GEADGSEG

-153 ATGKDGKIGEA
+153 ATGKDGKIGTA

-229 DTKKGEEINL
+229 DTKKGEEIDL

-255 DAKLGDYTVD
+255 DAKLGGYTVD

-284 PTEEKEMAAE
+284 EPETKEMSAE
-294 DIAKLLDVPEGGVEK
+294 DVAKLLDVPEDGVEK
-309 KEELDEEGNPKTTY
+309 KTDDEGKTTY
-323 TLKKEEIS
+323 ILKKEETS

-345 KITGNTVETTTET
+345 EITGNSVKTTTET
-358 TLVLKVEKGT
+358 TLKLKVEKGT
-368 VDVNNEDLTTEIEL
+368 ETKKDQDLSTEAEL
-382 PSITAKNTDE
+382 PDSITVKNGKSELKVSKDILEKALDNGGTYTDTDKNITYTV
-392 TKTDVI
+392 TKK
-398 EISSEKLGEML
+398 EESSTKLSNE
-409 QDEYYNNV
+409 
-417 TGEYVYTENVD
+417 
-428 GKEYTYKVKKME
+428 
-440 DSKPLTN
+440 
-447 AQLAERLG
+447 QLAKRLG
-455 EGFTGDDNGV
+455 DGFTYNAADDSIS
-465 YYKGEKL
+465 YKGEKL
-472 TFDQMEAVRKTL
+472 TISQNDVYRKLL
-484 SYTVEVTEVTK
+484 SYDVTVTETIK
-495 TPGQVEGGQ
+495 NEGQVEGGQ
-504 ESIESAKETAKLE
+504 ASIDKANNDAKLE

-527 RNAGINVE
+527 KKTGINVDSE
-535 TDDFKNQ
+535 DFKNQ

-571 YNGATVSAPQPGT
+571 YNGATVSTDPGT

-590 TETRKDVT
+590 TETREDVKDYTV
-598 DNVITGTAYV
+598 TGTAYV

-655 DTVTSPDGTSTKI
+655 ETVTSPDGTSTKI

-677 SASLSDT
+677 SASLTDA

-691 AELLN
+691 KEL
-696 QHPEYKN
+696 QN
-703 KDELKAAGYNINIS
+703 KTGKDKATLLQEGYSIDIG
-717 SMDFSGIKCV
+717 SMDFSGIKRV

-732 ELSESTKTDAKD
+732 TLSESTKTDTKD

-749 VIPGGKNWSIDEK
+749 VIPGGKNWSIDEN
-762 ARTITVDGKTY
+762 AGTITVDGNIY
-773 DKVTKTNDGYTCTV
+773 RNVTKTDDGYTCTV

-797 TFTKQAGAPLTPEEI
+797 TFTKQAGAPLTPDEI

-838 TKGNETITVDY
+838 TKGDETITVDY

-858 RKDVHTSSSVTDII
+858 RKDVHTSSSVTGII
-872 KDNKDLE
+872 KDDKDLE

-891 IQSKLLPGEEL
+891 IQSKLQPGEEL
-902 WIGNLEVTDKT
+902 RIGETKIDSTTKK
-913 EKTDIIKYFTTAI
+913 EDIIKYFTKAI
-926 SPENMSKDELIKAL
+926 SPDNMSKDELIKAL

-971 KTDEFKSFSKAPD
+971 KTGEFKYFSKAPD

-993 LTWWGGYYYYTDA
+993 STWGWNGYYYYTDA

-1017 VHYEEQRDDIGHLD
+1017 VHSEEQRDDIGHLD

-1041 PDKDDK
+1041 PDEDGK
-1047 VDQTDCVLV
+1047 VNQTDCVLV

-1065 YDAGNLVNGKGNQ
+1065 YDAGKLVNGKDNQ
-1078 LVGLDSKISWDDE
+1078 TVGLDSKISWDDE
-1091 GGEGNGHYEYDRG
+1091 GGEGSGHYEYDRG
-1104 TPNNCPDKSA
+1104 NRNNNPDKSA

-1136 QGQRG
+1136 QGG
-1141 DYWTPGI
+1141 YDGWYWV

-1159 KATGSSKTAASLTKK
+1159 EATGSSKTAASLTKK

-1243 ISKLTQVSEGKVVGQ
+1243 ISKLTQVSEGKVIGQ

-1269 LSIRSSQDFANRL
+1269 LSIRSSQDFAKRL

-1290 THKTSES
+1290 TTHKTGEG

-1307 GFDGAYTQNK
+1307 DFDGTYTQKK
-1317 SETVT
+1317 SETVE

-1336 VLKKL
+1336 VLKKI
-1341 FTGSGSKEHDE
+1341 FSGSGSKEHDE

-1365 DTTPVSKE
+1365 NTTPVSKE

-1380 HVDYNY
+1380 HVGYNY
-1386 TSIETRTVTVNGEE
+1386 TSIETRKVTVNGEE

-1423 TPDEVMTP
+1423 TPDEVVTP
-1431 ETPELPAVQDAAP
+1431 ETPELPPVQDATPDAP
-1444 DEVVL
+1444 VL
-1449 PAEPE
+1449 PSDAV
-1454 LPAVQDATAL
+1454 LPAVQDAL

-1482 LLTIAGAFASLKYKE
+1482 LLMVVGAFTSLKYKE

>member
-27 HAVEGPDPAEDNA
+27 HAVEGPDSVEDNA
-40 APQAEPVAES
+40 APQAEP
-50 STPAPVAEEGEKQEK
+50 APVEGKTAEGEVEGEEEKQE
-65 VGEQEEFFPPPVNE
+65 EFVPPEND
-79 EAKSEEQ
+79 EAKKDDQ

-94 KTDDIIIDY
+94 KTDDITIDY
-103 KPAEKPEEPGESGKD
+103 KPAEKPEEP
-118 GETDGSEG
+118 
-126 SGETDETENPDGT
+126 GETDETENPDGT

-181 DAEVKKGDPVVGK
+181 DAEVKKGESVVGK

-229 DTKKGEEINL
+229 DTKKGEEIDL

-255 DAKLGDYTVD
+255 DAKLGGYTVD

-284 PTEEKEMAAE
+284 EPETKEMSAE
-294 DIAKLLDVPEGGVEK
+294 DVAKLLDVPEDGVEK
-309 KEELDEEGNPKTTY
+309 KTDDEGKTTY
-323 TLKKEEIS
+323 ILKKEETS

-368 VDVNNEDLTTEIEL
+368 VDVDDKDLTTKVEL

-409 QDEYYNNV
+409 KDEYYNNI

-428 GKEYTYKVKKME
+428 GKEYTYKVKKTE
-440 DSKPLTN
+440 NTKPLTH

-455 EGFTGDDNGV
+455 EGFTADDNGV

-472 TFDQMEAVRKTL
+472 TFDEMEAVRKTL

-504 ESIESAKETAKLE
+504 ESIKSAEETAKLE

-527 RNAGINVE
+527 KKTGINVDSE
-535 TDDFKNQ
+535 DFKNQ

-571 YNGATVSAPQPGT
+571 YDGATVSAPQPGSSD
-584 PDSSKD
+584 PSKD

-598 DNVITGTAYV
+598 DNTVTGTAYV

-655 DTVTSPDGTSTKI
+655 ETVTSPDGTSTKI

-717 SMDFSGIKCV
+717 SMDFSGIKRV

-732 ELSESTKTDAKD
+732 ELSESTKTDTKD

-749 VIPGGKNWSIDEK
+749 VIPGGKNWSIDEN
-762 ARTITVDGKTY
+762 AGTITVDGNIY
-773 DKVTKTNDGYTCTV
+773 RNVTKTNDGYTCTV

-797 TFTKQAGAPLTPEEI
+797 TFTKKAGAPLTPEEI

-838 TKGNETITVDY
+838 TKGDETITVDY

-891 IQSKLLPGEEL
+891 IQNKLQPDEEL
-902 WIGNLEVTDKT
+902 WIGKT
-913 EKTDIIKYFTTAI
+913 KIDSTTKKEDIIKYFTKAI

-940 QEQERIAKNST
+940 QEQERIAKSST

-971 KTDEFKSFSKAPD
+971 KTDEFKYFSKAPD

-993 LTWWGGYYYYTDA
+993 WTRWGGYYYYTDA

-1011 RVHSNT
+1011 RVNSNT
-1017 VHYEEQRDDIGHLD
+1017 VHSEEQRDDIGHLD

-1041 PDKDDK
+1041 PDEDGK
-1047 VDQTDCVLV
+1047 VNQTDCVLV
-1056 SKNLKLEWN
+1056 SKDLKLEWN

-1078 LVGLDSKISWDDE
+1078 TVGLDSKISWDDE
-1091 GGEGNGHYEYDRG
+1091 GGEGSGHYEYDRG
-1104 TPNNCPDKSA
+1104 NRNNNPDKSA
-1114 YYKLTGTVAYDPIKE
+1114 YYKLTGTVAYDPIKDKD
-1129 NGSIKLY
+1129 GSIKLY
-1136 QGQRG
+1136 QGQWG
-1141 DYWTPGI
+1141 DFWNPGI
-1148 SAEDQAINAYL
+1148 SAEDEAINAYL
-1159 KATGSSKTAASLTKK
+1159 KATGSSKTYRDLTTK
-1174 ERDAIVGT
+1174 ERNAIVGT
-1182 YVVQIGTT
+1182 YVVKIGTT

-1213 YMTRDANTC
+1213 YMSRDANTC

-1243 ISKLTQVSEGKVVGQ
+1243 ISELTQVSEGKVIGQ

-1290 THKTSES
+1290 THKTSER

-1341 FTGSGSKEHDE
+1341 FSGKGETSYDTGSI
-1352 GKVSYTYRTTDKV
+1352 SYSYRTTEKV
-1365 DTTPVSKE
+1365 GTTALSKE

-1386 TSIETRTVTVNGEE
+1386 TSIETRTVTVDGEE
-1400 TVIVPPVTPPV
+1400 TVIVPPVTPPE
-1411 DPDTPDGPVEDE
+1411 TPVEDE
-1423 TPDEVMTP
+1423 TPDEVVTP
-1431 ETPELPAVQDAAP
+1431 ETPELPPVQDATPDDAAP
-1444 DEVVL
+1444 ETPVL
-1449 PAEPE
+1449 PSDAV
-1454 LPAVQDATAL
+1454 LPAVQDAL

>member
-1 MTNKKLKLA
+1 MLWK
-10 AMSVALTACVAA
+10 
-22 QPMAA
+22 
-27 HAVEGPDPAEDNA
+27 
-40 APQAEPVAES
+40 APTLSRITLPLAES
-50 STPAPVAEEGEKQEK
+50 PTPAPVAEEGEKQEEA
-65 VGEQEEFFPPPVNE
+65 GEQEEFVPPVND
-79 EAKSEEQ
+79 EAKKDDQ

-103 KPAEKPEEPGESGKD
+103 KPAEKPEEPGKSGED
-118 GETDGSEG
+118 GEADGSEG

-194 DEDGNTTITTPTE
+194 DEDGNTTITTKTE
-207 TTGTETTTT
+207 TTGTQTTTT
-216 TGTGKADSSTTIT
+216 TGTGEANSNTTIT

-247 RPDWKTDK
+247 RPNWSTDEK
-255 DAKLGDYTVD
+255 AKLGGYTVD
-265 KVEPAKDGNSK
+265 KVEPAEDGNSK

-284 PTEEKEMAAE
+284 PTETKEMAAE
-294 DIAKLLDVPEGGVEK
+294 DVAKLLDVPEDGVEK
-309 KEELDEEGNPKTTY
+309 KTDDEGKTTY
-323 TLKKEEIS
+323 ILKKEETS

-368 VDVNNEDLTTEIEL
+368 ETKKDQDLSTEAEL
-382 PSITAKNTDE
+382 PDSITVKNGKSELKVSKDILEKALDNGGTYTDTDKNITYTV
-392 TKTDVI
+392 TKK
-398 EISSEKLGEML
+398 EESSTKLSNE
-409 QDEYYNNV
+409 
-417 TGEYVYTENVD
+417 
-428 GKEYTYKVKKME
+428 
-440 DSKPLTN
+440 
-447 AQLAERLG
+447 QLAKRLG
-455 EGFTGDDNGV
+455 DGFTYNAADDSIS
-465 YYKGEKL
+465 YKGEKL
-472 TFDQMEAVRKTL
+472 TISQNDVYRKLL
-484 SYTVEVTEVTK
+484 SYDVTVTETIK
-495 TPGQVEGGQ
+495 NEGQVEGGQ
-504 ESIESAKETAKLE
+504 ASIDKANNDAKLE

-527 RNAGINVE
+527 KKTGINVDSE
-535 TDDFKNQ
+535 DFKNQ

-562 GNVHTVTLR
+562 GNVHTVTLC
-571 YNGATVSAPQPGT
+571 YDGATVSAPEPG
-584 PDSSKD
+584 SSDPSKN
-590 TETRKDVT
+590 TETREDIKDYTV
-598 DNVITGTAYV
+598 TGTAYV

-624 VKPGSGELPSLD
+624 VKPGSGELPSLE
-636 GWTIASKDPEKG
+636 GWTFDSIDTEKG

-655 DTVTSPDGTSTKI
+655 ETVTSPDGTSTKI

-717 SMDFSGIKCV
+717 SMDFSGIKRV

-732 ELSESTKTDAKD
+732 TLSESTKTDTKD

-749 VIPGGKNWSIDEK
+749 VIPGGKNWSIDEN
-762 ARTITVDGKTY
+762 AGTITVDGNIY
-773 DKVTKTNDGYTCTV
+773 RNVTKTDDGYTCTV

-902 WIGNLEVTDKT
+902 WIGKT
-913 EKTDIIKYFTTAI
+913 KIDSTTKKEDIIKYFTKAI

-993 LTWWGGYYYYTDA
+993 STWLWYGYYYYTDA

-1011 RVHSNT
+1011 RVDNNT
-1017 VHYEEQRDDIGHLD
+1017 VHSEEQRDDIGHLD

-1041 PDKDDK
+1041 PDEDGK

-1078 LVGLDSKISWDDE
+1078 PVGLDSKISWDDE
-1091 GGEGNGHYEYDRG
+1091 GGKGDGHYEYDRG
-1104 TPNNCPDKSA
+1104 NSNNCPDKSA

-1148 SAEDQAINAYL
+1148 SAEDEAINAYL
-1159 KATGSSKTAASLTKK
+1159 KATGSNKTAASLTKK

-1243 ISKLTQVSEGKVVGQ
+1243 ISELTQVSEGKVVGQ

-1269 LSIRSSQDFANRL
+1269 LSIRSSQDFAKRL

-1290 THKTSES
+1290 TTHKTGEG

-1307 GFDGAYTQNK
+1307 DFDGTYTQKK
-1317 SETVT
+1317 SETVE

-1336 VLKKL
+1336 VLKKI
-1341 FTGSGSKEHDE
+1341 FSGSGSKEHDE
-1352 GKVSYTYRTTDKV
+1352 GSVSYTHRTTDKV
-1365 DTTPVSKE
+1365 NTTPVSKE

-1380 HVDYNY
+1380 HVGYNY

-1400 TVIVPPVTPPV
+1400 TVIVPPVTPPE
-1411 DPDTPDGPVEDE
+1411 TPVEDE
-1423 TPDEVMTP
+1423 TPDEVVTP
-1431 ETPELPAVQDAAP
+1431 ETPKLPPVQDATPDAPVLPSDAVLPAVQD
-1444 DEVVL
+1444 
-1449 PAEPE
+1449 
-1454 LPAVQDATAL
+1454 AL

>member
-27 HAVEGPDPAEDNA
+27 HAVEGPDSVEDNA

-65 VGEQEEFFPPPVNE
+65 VGEQEEFTPPRVNE

-94 KTDDIIIDY
+94 KTDDITIDY
-103 KPAEKPEEPGESGKD
+103 KPAAKPEEPGE
-118 GETDGSEG
+118 
-126 SGETDETENPDGT
+126 TDEPETPGDT
-139 YVKGDVIDNSKKDE
+139 HLKGDVIDNSKKNE
-153 ATGKDGKIGEA
+153 ATGKDGKIGTA

-229 DTKKGEEINL
+229 DTKKGEGIDLNK
-239 DDELGKDV
+239 ELGEV

-265 KVEPAKDGNSK
+265 KVENSKDGNSK
-276 TLTLKKTS
+276 ELTLKKTS
-284 PTEEKEMAAE
+284 EPETKEMSAE
-294 DIAKLLDVPEGGVEK
+294 DVAKLLDVPEGGVEK

-323 TLKKEEIS
+323 ILKKEETS
-331 TDENGNTVTRVTYY
+331 TDENGNTVTRTTYY
-345 KITGNTVETTTET
+345 EITGNTVKTTTET
-358 TLVLKVEKGT
+358 TLKLKVEKGT
-368 VDVNNEDLTTEIEL
+368 ETKKDQDLSTEAEL
-382 PSITAKNTDE
+382 PDSITVKNGKSELKVSKDILEKALDNGGTYTDTDKNITYTV
-392 TKTDVI
+392 TKK
-398 EISSEKLGEML
+398 EESSTKLSNE
-409 QDEYYNNV
+409 
-417 TGEYVYTENVD
+417 
-428 GKEYTYKVKKME
+428 
-440 DSKPLTN
+440 
-447 AQLAERLG
+447 QLAKRLG
-455 EGFTGDDNGV
+455 DGFTYNAADDSIS
-465 YYKGEKL
+465 YKGEKL
-472 TFDQMEAVRKTL
+472 TISQNDVYRKLL
-484 SYTVEVTEVTK
+484 SYDVTVTETIK
-495 TPGQVEGGQ
+495 NEGQVEGGQ
-504 ESIESAKETAKLE
+504 ASIDKANNDAKLE

-527 RNAGINVE
+527 KKTGINVDSE
-535 TDDFKNQ
+535 DFKNQ

-571 YNGATVSAPQPGT
+571 YDGATVSAPQPGSSD
-584 PDSSKD
+584 PSKD
-590 TETRKDVT
+590 TETREDIKDYTV
-598 DNVITGTAYV
+598 TGTAYV

-624 VKPGSGELPSLD
+624 VKPGSGELPSLE
-636 GWTIASKDPEKG
+636 GWTFDGIDTEKG

-655 DTVTSPDGTSTKI
+655 ETVTSPDGTSTKI

-677 SASLSDT
+677 SASLSDA

-691 AELLN
+691 KEL
-696 QHPEYKN
+696 QN
-703 KDELKAAGYNINIS
+703 KTGKDKATLLQEGYSIDIG
-717 SMDFSGIKCV
+717 SMDFSGIKRV

-732 ELSESTKTDAKD
+732 TLSESTKTDTKD

-749 VIPGGKNWSIDEK
+749 VIPGGKNWSIDEN
-762 ARTITVDGKTY
+762 AGTITVDGNIY
-773 DKVTKTNDGYTCTV
+773 RNVTKTDDGYTCTV

-797 TFTKQAGAPLTPEEI
+797 TFTKKAGAPLTPEEI

-838 TKGNETITVDY
+838 TKGDETITVDY

-858 RKDVHTSSSVTDII
+858 RKDVHTSSSVTGII
-872 KDNKDLE
+872 KDDKDLE

-891 IQSKLLPGEEL
+891 IQSKLQPGEEL
-902 WIGNLEVTDKT
+902 RIGETKIDSTTKK
-913 EKTDIIKYFTTAI
+913 EDIIKYFTKAI
-926 SPENMSKDELIKAL
+926 SPDNMSKDELIKAL

-971 KTDEFKSFSKAPD
+971 KTGEFKYFSKAPD

-993 LTWWGGYYYYTDA
+993 STWGWNGYYYYTDA
-1006 NGQEV
+1006 NGHEV
-1011 RVHSNT
+1011 RVDSNT
-1017 VHYEEQRDDIGHLD
+1017 VHSEEQRDDIGHLD

-1041 PDKDDK
+1041 PDKDGK

-1065 YDAGNLVNGKGNQ
+1065 YDAGNLVNGKDNQ
-1078 LVGLDSKISWDDE
+1078 TVGLDSKISWDDE
-1091 GGEGNGHYEYDRG
+1091 GGEGSGHYEYDRG
-1104 TPNNCPDKSA
+1104 NRNNNPDKSA

-1136 QGQRG
+1136 QGG
-1141 DYWTPGI
+1141 YDGWHWV

-1174 ERDAIVGT
+1174 ERNAIVGT
-1182 YVVQIGTT
+1182 YVVKIGTT
-1190 GTNSTGESGY
+1190 DTNSTGESGY
-1200 QVYLKSSELTAYG
+1200 QVYLKTSELTAYG

-1222 INSTYKRQDGTW
+1222 INSTYKRQTNSWD
-1234 GYVGGYDLM
+1234 YVGGYDLM
-1243 ISKLTQVSEGKVVGQ
+1243 ISKLTQVREGKVVGQ

-1269 LSIRSSQDFANRL
+1269 LSIRSSQDFAKRL

-1290 THKTSES
+1290 TTHKTGEG

-1307 GFDGAYTQNK
+1307 GFDGTYTQKK
-1317 SETVT
+1317 SETVE

-1341 FTGSGSKEHDE
+1341 FSGKVETTYDE
-1352 GKVSYTYRTTDKV
+1352 GKVSYTHRTTDKV
-1365 DTTPVSKE
+1365 NTTPVSKE

-1400 TVIVPPVTPPV
+1400 TVIVPPVTPPE
-1411 DPDTPDGPVEDE
+1411 TPVEDE
-1423 TPDEVMTP
+1423 TPDEVVTP
-1431 ETPELPAVQDAAP
+1431 ETPELPPVQDATPDDAAP
-1444 DEVVL
+1444 ETPVL
-1449 PAEPE
+1449 PSDAV
-1454 LPAVQDATAL
+1454 LPAVQDAL

>member
-1 MTNKKLKLA
+1 M
-10 AMSVALTACVAA
+10 
-22 QPMAA
+22 
-27 HAVEGPDPAEDNA
+27 
-40 APQAEPVAES
+40 
-50 STPAPVAEEGEKQEK
+50 
-65 VGEQEEFFPPPVNE
+65 NE

-94 KTDDIIIDY
+94 KTDDITIDY
-103 KPAEKPEEPGESGKD
+103 KPAEKPGEPGKSGED
-118 GETDGSEG
+118 GEADGSEG

-207 TTGTETTTT
+207 TTGTQTTTT
-216 TGTGKADSSTTIT
+216 TGTGEAKSETTIT

-255 DAKLGDYTVD
+255 DAKLGGYTVD

-284 PTEEKEMAAE
+284 EPETKEMSAE
-294 DIAKLLDVPEGGVEK
+294 DVAKLLDVPEGGVEK

-331 TDENGNTVTRVTYY
+331 TDENGNTVTRTTYY
-345 KITGNTVETTTET
+345 EITGNTVKTTTET
-358 TLVLKVEKGT
+358 TLKLKVEKGT
-368 VDVNNEDLTTEIEL
+368 ETKKDQDLSTEAEL
-382 PSITAKNTDE
+382 PDSITVKNGKSELKVSKDILEKALDNGGTYTDTDKNITYTV
-392 TKTDVI
+392 TKK
-398 EISSEKLGEML
+398 EESSTKLSNE
-409 QDEYYNNV
+409 
-417 TGEYVYTENVD
+417 
-428 GKEYTYKVKKME
+428 
-440 DSKPLTN
+440 
-447 AQLAERLG
+447 QLAKRLG
-455 EGFTGDDNGV
+455 DGFTYNAADDSIS
-465 YYKGEKL
+465 YKGEKL
-472 TFDQMEAVRKTL
+472 TISQNDVYRKLL
-484 SYTVEVTEVTK
+484 SYDVTVTETIK
-495 TPGQVEGGQ
+495 NEGQVEGGQ
-504 ESIESAKETAKLE
+504 ASIDKANNDAKLE

-527 RNAGINVE
+527 KKTGINVDSE
-535 TDDFKNQ
+535 DFKNQ

-571 YNGATVSAPQPGT
+571 YDGATVSAPQPGSSD
-584 PDSSKD
+584 PSKD
-590 TETRKDVT
+590 TETREDIKDYTV
-598 DNVITGTAYV
+598 TGTAYV

-624 VKPGSGELPSLD
+624 VKPGSGELPSLE
-636 GWTIASKDPEKG
+636 GWTFDGIDTEKG

-655 DTVTSPDGTSTKI
+655 ETVTSPDGTSTKI

-677 SASLSDT
+677 SASLSDA

-691 AELLN
+691 KEL
-696 QHPEYKN
+696 QN
-703 KDELKAAGYNINIS
+703 KTGKDKATLLQEGYSIDIG
-717 SMDFSGIKCV
+717 SMDFSGIKRV

-732 ELSESTKTDAKD
+732 TLSESTKTDTKD

-749 VIPGGKNWSIDEK
+749 VIPGGKNWSIDEN
-762 ARTITVDGKTY
+762 AGTITVDGNIY
-773 DKVTKTNDGYTCTV
+773 RNVTKTDDGYTCTV

-797 TFTKQAGAPLTPEEI
+797 TFTKKAGAPLTPEEI

-838 TKGNETITVDY
+838 TKGDETITVDY

-858 RKDVHTSSSVTDII
+858 RKDVHTSSSVTGII
-872 KDNKDLE
+872 KDDKDLE

-891 IQSKLLPGEEL
+891 IQSKLQPGEEL
-902 WIGNLEVTDKT
+902 RIGETKIDSTTKK
-913 EKTDIIKYFTTAI
+913 EDIIKYFTKAI
-926 SPENMSKDELIKAL
+926 SPDNMSKDELIKAL

-971 KTDEFKSFSKAPD
+971 KTGEFKYFSKAPD

-993 LTWWGGYYYYTDA
+993 STWGWNGYYYYTDA
-1006 NGQEV
+1006 NGHEV
-1011 RVHSNT
+1011 RVDSNT
-1017 VHYEEQRDDIGHLD
+1017 VHSEEQRDDIGHLD

-1041 PDKDDK
+1041 PDKDGK

-1056 SKNLKLEWN
+1056 SKDLKLEWN
-1065 YDAGNLVNGKGNQ
+1065 YDAGNLVNGKDNQ
-1078 LVGLDSKISWDDE
+1078 TVGLDSKISWDDE
-1091 GGEGNGHYEYDRG
+1091 GGEGSGHYEYDRG
-1104 TPNNCPDKSA
+1104 NRNNNPDKSA

-1136 QGQRG
+1136 QGG
-1141 DYWTPGI
+1141 YDGWHWV

-1174 ERDAIVGT
+1174 ERNAIVGT
-1182 YVVQIGTT
+1182 YVVKIGTT
-1190 GTNSTGESGY
+1190 DTNSTGESGY
-1200 QVYLKSSELTAYG
+1200 QVYLKTSELTAYG

-1222 INSTYKRQDGTW
+1222 INSTYKRQTNSWD
-1234 GYVGGYDLM
+1234 YVGGYDLM
-1243 ISKLTQVSEGKVVGQ
+1243 ISKLTQVREGKVVGQ

-1269 LSIRSSQDFANRL
+1269 LSIRSSQDFAKRL

-1290 THKTSES
+1290 TTHKTGEG

-1307 GFDGAYTQNK
+1307 GFDGTYTQKK
-1317 SETVT
+1317 SETVE

-1336 VLKKL
+1336 VLKKI
-1341 FTGSGSKEHDE
+1341 FSGSGSKEHDE
-1352 GKVSYTYRTTDKV
+1352 GSVSYTHRTTDKV
-1365 DTTPVSKE
+1365 NTTPVSKE

-1386 TSIETRTVTVNGEE
+1386 TSIETRKVTVSGEE
-1400 TVIVPPVTPPV
+1400 TVIVPPV

-1423 TPDEVMTP
+1423 TPDEVVTP
-1431 ETPELPAVQDAAP
+1431 ETPELPPVQDATPDAP
-1444 DEVVL
+1444 VL
-1449 PAEPE
+1449 PSDAV

-1482 LLTIAGAFASLKYKE
+1482 LLMVVGAFTSLKYKE

>member
-40 APQAEPVAES
+40 APQAEP
-50 STPAPVAEEGEKQEK
+50 APVEGKTAEGEVEGEEEKQE
-65 VGEQEEFFPPPVNE
+65 EFVPPVND
-79 EAKSEEQ
+79 EAKKDDQ

-94 KTDDIIIDY
+94 KTDDITIDY
-103 KPAEKPEEPGESGKD
+103 KPAEKPEEPGKSGED
-118 GETDGSEG
+118 GEADGSEG

-139 YVKGDVIDNSKKDE
+139 YVKGDVIDNNKKDE

-255 DAKLGDYTVD
+255 DAKLGGYTVD

-358 TLVLKVEKGT
+358 TLKLKVEKGT
-368 VDVNNEDLTTEIEL
+368 VDVDEKDLTTEIEL

-409 QDEYYNNV
+409 KDEYYNND
-417 TGEYVYTENVD
+417 TGEYVYTETDAN
-428 GKEYTYKVKKME
+428 GKEYTYKVKKTE
-440 DSKPLTN
+440 DTKPLTN
-447 AQLAERLG
+447 KQLADRLG

-472 TFDQMEAVRKTL
+472 NLDQMEAVRKTL

-504 ESIESAKETAKLE
+504 ESIKSAEETAKLE

-527 RNAGINVE
+527 KKTGINVDSE
-535 TDDFKNQ
+535 DFKNQ

-571 YNGATVSAPQPGT
+571 YDGATVSAPQPGSSD
-584 PDSSKD
+584 PSKD

-624 VKPGSGELPSLD
+624 VKPGSGELPSFD

-655 DTVTSPDGTSTKI
+655 ETVTSPDGTSTKI

-717 SMDFSGIKCV
+717 SMDFSGIKRV

-732 ELSESTKTDAKD
+732 TLSESTKTDTKD

-749 VIPGGKNWSIDEK
+749 VIPGGKNWSIDEN
-762 ARTITVDGKTY
+762 AGTITVDGNIY
-773 DKVTKTNDGYTCTV
+773 RNVTKTDDGYTCTV
-787 EDKNGVKTTY
+787 EYKNGVKTTY

-902 WIGNLEVTDKT
+902 WIGKT
-913 EKTDIIKYFTTAI
+913 KIDSTTKKEDIIKYFTKAI

-993 LTWWGGYYYYTDA
+993 STWLWYGYYYYTDA

-1011 RVHSNT
+1011 RVDNNT
-1017 VHYEEQRDDIGHLD
+1017 VHSEEQRDDIGHLD

-1041 PDKDDK
+1041 PDEDGK

-1078 LVGLDSKISWDDE
+1078 PVGLDSKISWDDE
-1091 GGEGNGHYEYDRG
+1091 GGKGDGHYEYDRG
-1104 TPNNCPDKSA
+1104 NSNNCPDKSA

-1148 SAEDQAINAYL
+1148 SAEDEAINAYL
-1159 KATGSSKTAASLTKK
+1159 KATGSNKTAASLTKK

-1243 ISKLTQVSEGKVVGQ
+1243 ISELTQVSEGKVVGQ

-1269 LSIRSSQDFANRL
+1269 LSIRSSQDFAKRL

-1290 THKTSES
+1290 TTHKTGEG

-1307 GFDGAYTQNK
+1307 DFDGTYTQKK
-1317 SETVT
+1317 SETVE

-1336 VLKKL
+1336 VLKKI
-1341 FTGSGSKEHDE
+1341 FSGSGSKEHDE
-1352 GKVSYTYRTTDKV
+1352 GSVSYTHRTTDKV
-1365 DTTPVSKE
+1365 NTTPVSKE

-1380 HVDYNY
+1380 HVGYNY

-1400 TVIVPPVTPPV
+1400 TVIVPPVTPPE
-1411 DPDTPDGPVEDE
+1411 TPVEDE
-1423 TPDEVMTP
+1423 TPDEVVTP
-1431 ETPELPAVQDAAP
+1431 ETPKLPPVQDATPDAPVLPSDAVLPAVQD
-1444 DEVVL
+1444 
-1449 PAEPE
+1449 
-1454 LPAVQDATAL
+1454 AL

>member
-27 HAVEGPDPAEDNA
+27 HAVEGPDSVEDNA
-40 APQAEPVAES
+40 APQAEP
-50 STPAPVAEEGEKQEK
+50 APVEGKTAEGEVEGEEEKQE
-65 VGEQEEFFPPPVNE
+65 EFVPPEND

-94 KTDDIIIDY
+94 KTDDITIDY
-103 KPAEKPEEPGESGKD
+103 KPAEKPEEPGKSGED
-118 GETDGSEG
+118 GEADGSEG
-126 SGETDETENPDGT
+126 SGETDEPETPGDT
-139 YVKGDVIDNSKKDE
+139 HLKGDVIDNSKKDE

-207 TTGTETTTT
+207 TTGTQTTTT

-229 DTKKGEEINL
+229 DTKKGEEIDLNK
-239 DDELGKDV
+239 ELGEV

-255 DAKLGDYTVD
+255 DATLGDYTV
-265 KVEPAKDGNSK
+265 KEVEPSEDGNSK

-284 PTEEKEMAAE
+284 PTEEKEMSA
-294 DIAKLLDVPEGGVEK
+294 DDVAKLLDVPEDGVEK
-309 KEELDEEGNPKTTY
+309 KTDDEGNTTY
-323 TLKKEEIS
+323 TLKKEETS

-358 TLVLKVEKGT
+358 TLKLKVEKGT
-368 VDVNNEDLTTEIEL
+368 VDVDNEDLTTEIEL

-409 QDEYYNNV
+409 KDEYYNND
-417 TGEYVYTENVD
+417 TGEYVYTETDAN
-428 GKEYTYKVKKME
+428 GKEYTYKVKKTE
-440 DSKPLTN
+440 DTKQLTHE
-447 AQLAERLG
+447 QLANRLG
-455 EGFTGDDNGV
+455 EGFTADDNGV

-472 TFDQMEAVRKTL
+472 NLDQMEAVRKTL

-535 TDDFKNQ
+535 TDDFKNR

-571 YNGATVSAPQPGT
+571 YDGATVSAPQPGSSD
-584 PDSSKD
+584 PSKD

-655 DTVTSPDGTSTKI
+655 ESVTSPDGTSTKI

-691 AELLN
+691 KAL
-696 QHPEYKN
+696 QN
-703 KDELKAAGYNINIS
+703 KTGKDKATLIQEGYSIDIG
-717 SMDFSGIKCV
+717 SMDFSGIKRV
-727 EWTID
+727 EWTIN

-838 TKGNETITVDY
+838 TKGDETITVDY

-879 KAYDELW
+879 EAYDALW

-891 IQSKLLPGEEL
+891 IRSKLQPGEEL
-902 WIGNLEVTDKT
+902 WIGKT
-913 EKTDIIKYFTTAI
+913 KIDSTTQKEDIIKYFTKAI

-940 QEQERIAKNST
+940 QEQERIAKSST

-971 KTDEFKSFSKAPD
+971 KTDEFKHFSKAPD

-993 LTWWGGYYYYTDA
+993 STWLWYGYYYYTDA

-1011 RVHSNT
+1011 RVDNNT
-1017 VHYEEQRDDIGHLD
+1017 VHSEEQRDDIGHLD

-1041 PDKDDK
+1041 PDKDGK

-1065 YDAGNLVNGKGNQ
+1065 YDAGKLVNGKDNQ
-1078 LVGLDSKISWDDE
+1078 TVGLDSKISWDDE
-1091 GGEGNGHYEYDRG
+1091 GGEGSGHYEYDRG
-1104 TPNNCPDKSA
+1104 NRNNNPDKSA
-1114 YYKLTGTVAYDPIKE
+1114 YYKLTGTVAYDPIKDKD
-1129 NGSIKLY
+1129 GSIKLY
-1136 QGQRG
+1136 QGQWG
-1141 DYWTPGI
+1141 DYWNPGI
-1148 SAEDQAINAYL
+1148 SAEDEAINAYL
-1159 KATGSSKTAASLTKK
+1159 KATGSSKTYRDLTTK
-1174 ERDAIVGT
+1174 ERNAIVGT
-1182 YVVQIGTT
+1182 YVVKIGTT
-1190 GTNSTGESGY
+1190 DTNSTGESGY
-1200 QVYLKSSELTAYG
+1200 QVYLKTSELTAYG
-1213 YMTRDANTC
+1213 YMSRDANTC
-1222 INSTYKRQDGTW
+1222 INSTYKRQNGTW

-1290 THKTSES
+1290 THKTSER

-1307 GFDGAYTQNK
+1307 GFDGAYMQDK

-1341 FTGSGSKEHDE
+1341 FSGKGETSYDTGS
-1352 GKVSYTYRTTDKV
+1352 VSYTHRTTDNV
-1365 DTTPVSKE
+1365 DTTALTKE

-1386 TSIETRTVTVNGEE
+1386 TSIETRKVAVSGEE
-1400 TVIVPPVTPPV
+1400 TVIVPPV

-1423 TPDEVMTP
+1423 TPDEVVTP
-1431 ETPELPAVQDAAP
+1431 ETPELPPVQDATPDDAAP
-1444 DEVVL
+1444 ETPVL
-1449 PAEPE
+1449 PSDAV
-1454 LPAVQDATAL
+1454 LPAVQDAL

-1482 LLTIAGAFASLKYKE
+1482 LLTIAGAFTSLKYKE

>member
-40 APQAEPVAES
+40 APQAEP
-50 STPAPVAEEGEKQEK
+50 APVEGKTAEGEVEGEEK
-65 VGEQEEFFPPPVNE
+65 KQEEFVPPEND
-79 EAKSEEQ
+79 EAKKGDQ

-94 KTDDIIIDY
+94 KTDDITIDY
-103 KPAEKPEEPGESGKD
+103 KPAEKPEEP
-118 GETDGSEG
+118 
-126 SGETDETENPDGT
+126 GETDETENPDGT

-255 DAKLGDYTVD
+255 DAKLGGYTVD

-284 PTEEKEMAAE
+284 EPETKEMSAE
-294 DIAKLLDVPEGGVEK
+294 DVAKLLDVPEDGVEK

-323 TLKKEEIS
+323 TLKKEETS

-345 KITGNTVETTTET
+345 KITDNTVETTTET

-368 VDVNNEDLTTEIEL
+368 VDVDNEDLTTEIKL

-398 EISSEKLGEML
+398 EISSEKLGKML
-409 QDEYYNNV
+409 DDKNYNKD
-417 TGEYVYTENVD
+417 TGEYVYTETVD
-428 GKEYTYKVKKME
+428 GKEYTYKVKKTE
-440 DSKPLTN
+440 NTKPLTP

-455 EGFTGDDNGV
+455 EGFTADDNGV

-484 SYTVEVTEVTK
+484 SYTVEVTEITK

-504 ESIESAKETAKLE
+504 ESIKSAEETAKLE

-691 AELLN
+691 NEL
-696 QHPEYKN
+696 QN
-703 KDELKAAGYNINIS
+703 KTGKDKATLIQEGYSIDIG
-717 SMDFSGIKCV
+717 SMDFSGIKRV

-762 ARTITVDGKTY
+762 AGTITVDGKTY

-812 QTALAGQYSVSADS
+812 QTALAGQYSVPADS

-838 TKGNETITVDY
+838 TKGDETITVDY

-940 QEQERIAKNST
+940 QEQERIAKSST

-993 LTWWGGYYYYTDA
+993 WTRWGGYYYYTDA

-1041 PDKDDK
+1041 PDKDGN

-1056 SKNLKLEWN
+1056 SKNLEWN

-1078 LVGLDSKISWDDE
+1078 PVGLDSKISWDDE
-1091 GGEGNGHYEYDRG
+1091 GGKGNGHYEYDRG
-1104 TPNNCPDKSA
+1104 NPNNCPDKSA

-1129 NGSIKLY
+1129 NGNIKLY
-1136 QGQRG
+1136 QGG
-1141 DYWTPGI
+1141 FDDYWYWV

-1159 KATGSSKTAASLTKK
+1159 KATGSNKTAASLTKK

-1182 YVVQIGTT
+1182 YVVKIGTT

-1200 QVYLKSSELTAYG
+1200 QVYLKTSELTAYG

-1307 GFDGAYTQNK
+1307 GFNGAYTQDK

-1341 FTGSGSKEHDE
+1341 FSGKGETSYDTGS
-1352 GKVSYTYRTTDKV
+1352 VSYSYRTTDKV
-1365 DTTPVSKE
+1365 NTTPVSKE

-1400 TVIVPPVTPPV
+1400 TVIVPPVTPPE
-1411 DPDTPDGPVEDE
+1411 TPVEDE
-1423 TPDEVMTP
+1423 TPDEVVTP
-1431 ETPELPAVQDAAP
+1431 ETPELPPVQDATPDDAAP
-1444 DEVVL
+1444 ETPVL
-1449 PAEPE
+1449 PSDAV
-1454 LPAVQDATAL
+1454 LPAVQDAL

>member
-50 STPAPVAEEGEKQEK
+50 STPAPVAEEGEKQE
-65 VGEQEEFFPPPVNE
+65 EFVPPVND
-79 EAKSEEQ
+79 EAKKDDQ

-94 KTDDIIIDY
+94 KTDDITIDY
-103 KPAEKPEEPGESGKD
+103 KPAEKPEEP
-118 GETDGSEG
+118 
-126 SGETDETENPDGT
+126 GETDETENPDGT

-247 RPDWKTDK
+247 RPNWKTDK
-255 DAKLGDYTVD
+255 DAKLGGYTVD

-284 PTEEKEMAAE
+284 EPETKKMSAE
-294 DIAKLLDVPEGGVEK
+294 DVAKLLDVPEGGVEK
-309 KEELDEEGNPKTTY
+309 KTDDEGNTTY
-323 TLKKEEIS
+323 TLKKEETS
-331 TDENGNTVTRVTYY
+331 TDENGNTVTRTTYY
-345 KITGNTVETTTET
+345 EITGNSVKTTTET

-368 VDVNNEDLTTEIEL
+368 VDVDDKDLTTEIKL

-409 QDEYYNNV
+409 KDKYYNND
-417 TGEYVYTENVD
+417 TGEYVYTETDTN
-428 GKEYTYKVKKME
+428 GKEYTYKVKKTE
-440 DSKPLTN
+440 DTKQLTN
-447 AQLAERLG
+447 KQLADRLG

-465 YYKGEKL
+465 YYNGEKL
-472 TFDQMEAVRKTL
+472 TFDQKEAVRKTL

-504 ESIESAKETAKLE
+504 ESIKSAEETAKLE

-571 YNGATVSAPQPGT
+571 YDGATVSAPQPGT
-584 PDSSKD
+584 PDSSKG

-717 SMDFSGIKCV
+717 SMDFSGIKRV

-762 ARTITVDGKTY
+762 AGTITVDGKTY

-940 QEQERIAKNST
+940 QEQERIAKSST

-993 LTWWGGYYYYTDA
+993 STWWGGYYYYTDA

-1078 LVGLDSKISWDDE
+1078 PVGLDSKISWDDE
-1091 GGEGNGHYEYDRG
+1091 GGEGDGHYEYDRG
-1104 TPNNCPDKSA
+1104 NPNNCPDKSA

-1182 YVVQIGTT
+1182 YVVKIGTT
-1190 GTNSTGESGY
+1190 DTNSTGESGY
-1200 QVYLKSSELTAYG
+1200 QVYLKTSELTAYG

-1322 GSGTGKGHYTTFTE
+1322 GSGTGEGHYTTFTE

-1341 FTGSGSKEHDE
+1341 FSGKGETTYDE
-1352 GKVSYTYRTTDKV
+1352 GKVSYTHRTTDKV
-1365 DTTPVSKE
+1365 NTTPVSKE
-1373 TVTTTDA
+1373 TTTTTDA

-1400 TVIVPPVTPPV
+1400 TVIVPPV

-1423 TPDEVMTP
+1423 TPDEVVTP
-1431 ETPELPAVQDAAP
+1431 ETPELPPVQDATPDDAAP
-1444 DEVVL
+1444 ETPVL
-1449 PAEPE
+1449 PSDVV
-1454 LPAVQDATAL
+1454 LPAVQDAL

>member
-22 QPMAA
+22 QPMVA
-27 HAVEGPDPAEDNA
+27 HAVEGPDSVEDNA
-40 APQAEPVAES
+40 APQAEP
-50 STPAPVAEEGEKQEK
+50 APVEGKTAEGEAEGEEEKQE
-65 VGEQEEFFPPPVNE
+65 EFVPPVND
-79 EAKSEEQ
+79 EAKKDDQ

-94 KTDDIIIDY
+94 NTDDIIIDY
-103 KPAEKPEEPGESGKD
+103 KPAEKPDE
-118 GETDGSEG
+118 

-207 TTGTETTTT
+207 TTGTQTTTT
-216 TGTGKADSSTTIT
+216 TGIGKADSSTTIT

-247 RPDWKTDK
+247 RPDWSTDEK
-255 DAKLGDYTVD
+255 AKLGDYTV
-265 KVEPAKDGNSK
+265 KEVEPSEDGNSK

-284 PTEEKEMAAE
+284 EPETKKMSAE
-294 DIAKLLDVPEGGVEK
+294 DVAKLLDVPEGGVEK

-323 TLKKEEIS
+323 TLKKEETS

-345 KITGNTVETTTET
+345 EITGNSVKTTTET
-358 TLVLKVEKGT
+358 TLKLKVEKGT
-368 VDVNNEDLTTEIEL
+368 ETKKDQDLSTEIEL

-428 GKEYTYKVKKME
+428 GKEYTYKVKKTE

-504 ESIESAKETAKLE
+504 ESIESAEEAAKLE

-527 RNAGINVE
+527 KKTGINVDSE
-535 TDDFKNQ
+535 DFKNQ

-562 GNVHTVTLR
+562 GNVHTVTLC
-571 YNGATVSAPQPGT
+571 YDGATVSAPDP
-584 PDSSKD
+584 SKN
-590 TETRKDVT
+590 TETREDIKDYTV
-598 DNVITGTAYV
+598 TGTAYV

-624 VKPGSGELPSLD
+624 VKPGSGELPSLE
-636 GWTIASKDPEKG
+636 GWTFDGIDTEKG

-655 DTVTSPDGTSTKI
+655 ETVTSPDGTSTKI

-677 SASLSDT
+677 SASLSDA
-684 EKEEIAW
+684 EKADIAW
-691 AELLN
+691 AELLK

-703 KDELKAAGYNINIS
+703 EDELKAAGYNIDIG
-717 SMDFSGIKCV
+717 SMDFSGIKRV
-727 EWTID
+727 EWTIGT
-732 ELSESTKTDAKD
+732 LSESTKTDTKD

-762 ARTITVDGKTY
+762 AGTITVDGDIY
-773 DKVTKTNDGYTCTV
+773 RNVTKTNDGYTCTV

-838 TKGNETITVDY
+838 TKGDETITVDY

-891 IQSKLLPGEEL
+891 IRSKLPPGEEL

-940 QEQERIAKNST
+940 QEQERIAKSST

-971 KTDEFKSFSKAPD
+971 KTGEFKSFSKAPD

-993 LTWWGGYYYYTDA
+993 STWWGGYYYYTDA

-1078 LVGLDSKISWDDE
+1078 PVGLDSKISWDDE
-1091 GGEGNGHYEYDRG
+1091 GGEGDGHYEYDRG

-1136 QGQRG
+1136 QGG
-1141 DYWTPGI
+1141 YDDWHWV

-1182 YVVQIGTT
+1182 YVVKIGTT

-1200 QVYLKSSELTAYG
+1200 QVYLKTSELTAYG

-1290 THKTSES
+1290 THKTIER

-1307 GFDGAYTQNK
+1307 GFDGAYTQDK

-1341 FTGSGSKEHDE
+1341 FSGKGETSYDTGS
-1352 GKVSYTYRTTDKV
+1352 VSYSYRTTDKV
-1365 DTTPVSKE
+1365 NTTPVSKE

-1411 DPDTPDGPVEDE
+1411 TPPETPVEDE
-1423 TPDEVMTP
+1423 TPNEVVTP
-1431 ETPELPAVQDAAP
+1431 ETPELPPVQDATPDDAAP
-1444 DEVVL
+1444 ETPVL
-1449 PAEPE
+1449 PSDAV
-1454 LPAVQDATAL
+1454 LPAVQDAL

>member
-27 HAVEGPDPAEDNA
+27 HAVEGPDSVEDNA

-65 VGEQEEFFPPPVNE
+65 VGEQEEFTPPVNE
-79 EAKSEEQ
+79 EAKKDDQ

-103 KPAEKPEEPGESGKD
+103 KPAEKPEEPGKSGED
-118 GETDGSEG
+118 GEADGSEG

-181 DAEVKKGDPVVGK
+181 DAEVKKGESVVGK

-207 TTGTETTTT
+207 TTGTQTTTT

-255 DAKLGDYTVD
+255 DAKLGGYTVD
-265 KVEPAKDGNSK
+265 KVEPAEDGNSK
-276 TLTLKKTS
+276 ELTLKKTS

-309 KEELDEEGNPKTTY
+309 KTDDEGNTTY
-323 TLKKEEIS
+323 TLKKEETS

-345 KITGNTVETTTET
+345 EITGNSVKTTTET
-358 TLVLKVEKGT
+358 TLKLKVEKGT
-368 VDVNNEDLTTEIEL
+368 ETKKDQDLSTEAEL
-382 PSITAKNTDE
+382 PDSITVKNGKSELKVSKDILEKALDNGGTYTDTDKNITYTV
-392 TKTDVI
+392 TKK
-398 EISSEKLGEML
+398 EESSTKLSNE
-409 QDEYYNNV
+409 
-417 TGEYVYTENVD
+417 
-428 GKEYTYKVKKME
+428 
-440 DSKPLTN
+440 
-447 AQLAERLG
+447 QLAKRLG
-455 EGFTGDDNGV
+455 DGFTYNAADDSIS
-465 YYKGEKL
+465 YKGEKL
-472 TFDQMEAVRKTL
+472 TISQNDVYRKLL
-484 SYTVEVTEVTK
+484 SYDVTVTETIK
-495 TPGQVEGGQ
+495 NEGQVEGGQ
-504 ESIESAKETAKLE
+504 ASIDKANNDAKLE

-527 RNAGINVE
+527 KKTGINVDSE
-535 TDDFKNQ
+535 DFKNQ

-571 YNGATVSAPQPGT
+571 YNGATVSTDPGT

-590 TETRKDVT
+590 TETREDVKDYTV
-598 DNVITGTAYV
+598 TGTAYV

-655 DTVTSPDGTSTKI
+655 ETVTSPDGTSTKI

-677 SASLSDT
+677 SASLTDA

-691 AELLN
+691 KEL
-696 QHPEYKN
+696 QN
-703 KDELKAAGYNINIS
+703 KTGKDKATLLQEGYSIDIG
-717 SMDFSGIKCV
+717 SMDFSGIKRV

-732 ELSESTKTDAKD
+732 TLSESTKTDTKD

-749 VIPGGKNWSIDEK
+749 VIPGGKNWSIDEN
-762 ARTITVDGKTY
+762 AGTITVDGNIY
-773 DKVTKTNDGYTCTV
+773 RNVTKTDDGYTCTV

-797 TFTKQAGAPLTPEEI
+797 TFTKQAGAPLTPDEI

-838 TKGNETITVDY
+838 TKGDETITVDY

-858 RKDVHTSSSVTDII
+858 RKDVHTSSSVTGII
-872 KDNKDLE
+872 KDDKDLE

-891 IQSKLLPGEEL
+891 IQSKLQPGEEL
-902 WIGNLEVTDKT
+902 RIGETKIDSTTKK
-913 EKTDIIKYFTTAI
+913 EDIIKYFTKAI
-926 SPENMSKDELIKAL
+926 SPDNMSKDELIKAL

-971 KTDEFKSFSKAPD
+971 KTGEFKYFSKAPD

-993 LTWWGGYYYYTDA
+993 STWGWNGYYYYTDA

-1017 VHYEEQRDDIGHLD
+1017 VHSEEQRDDIGHLD

-1041 PDKDDK
+1041 PDEDGK
-1047 VDQTDCVLV
+1047 VNQTDCVLV

-1065 YDAGNLVNGKGNQ
+1065 YDAGKLVNGKDNQ
-1078 LVGLDSKISWDDE
+1078 TVGLDSKISWDDE
-1091 GGEGNGHYEYDRG
+1091 GGEGSGHYEYDRG
-1104 TPNNCPDKSA
+1104 NRNNNPDKSA

-1136 QGQRG
+1136 QGG
-1141 DYWTPGI
+1141 YDGWYWV

-1159 KATGSSKTAASLTKK
+1159 EATGSSKTAASLTKK

-1243 ISKLTQVSEGKVVGQ
+1243 ISKLTQVSEGKVIGQ

-1269 LSIRSSQDFANRL
+1269 LSIRSSQDFAKRL

-1290 THKTSES
+1290 TTHKTGEG

-1307 GFDGAYTQNK
+1307 DFDGTYTQKK
-1317 SETVT
+1317 SETVE

-1336 VLKKL
+1336 VLKKI
-1341 FTGSGSKEHDE
+1341 FSGSGSKEHDE

-1365 DTTPVSKE
+1365 NTTPVSKE

-1380 HVDYNY
+1380 HVGYNY
-1386 TSIETRTVTVNGEE
+1386 TSIETRKVTVNGEE

-1423 TPDEVMTP
+1423 TPDEVVTP
-1431 ETPELPAVQDAAP
+1431 ETPELPPVQDATPDAP
-1444 DEVVL
+1444 VL
-1449 PAEPE
+1449 PSDAV
-1454 LPAVQDATAL
+1454 LPAVQDAL

-1482 LLTIAGAFASLKYKE
+1482 LLMVVGAFTSLKYKE

>member
-1 MTNKKLKLA
+1 M
-10 AMSVALTACVAA
+10 
-22 QPMAA
+22 
-27 HAVEGPDPAEDNA
+27 
-40 APQAEPVAES
+40 
-50 STPAPVAEEGEKQEK
+50 
-65 VGEQEEFFPPPVNE
+65 NE

-94 KTDDIIIDY
+94 KTDDITIDY
-103 KPAEKPEEPGESGKD
+103 KPAEKPGEPGKSGED
-118 GETDGSEG
+118 GEADGSEG

-255 DAKLGDYTVD
+255 DAKLGGYTVD
-265 KVEPAKDGNSK
+265 KVEPAEDGNSK
-276 TLTLKKTS
+276 ELTLKKTS

-309 KEELDEEGNPKTTY
+309 KTDDEGNTTY

-345 KITGNTVETTTET
+345 KITGNTVKTTTET
-358 TLVLKVEKGT
+358 TLKLKVEKGT
-368 VDVNNEDLTTEIEL
+368 ETKKDQDLSTEAEL
-382 PSITAKNTDE
+382 PDSITVKNGKSELKVSKDILEKALDNGGTYTDTDKNITYTV
-392 TKTDVI
+392 TKK
-398 EISSEKLGEML
+398 EESSTKLSNE
-409 QDEYYNNV
+409 
-417 TGEYVYTENVD
+417 
-428 GKEYTYKVKKME
+428 
-440 DSKPLTN
+440 
-447 AQLAERLG
+447 QLAKRLG
-455 EGFTGDDNGV
+455 DGFTYNAADDSIS
-465 YYKGEKL
+465 YKGEKL
-472 TFDQMEAVRKTL
+472 TISQNDVYRKLL
-484 SYTVEVTEVTK
+484 SYDVTVTETIK
-495 TPGQVEGGQ
+495 NEGQVEGGQ
-504 ESIESAKETAKLE
+504 ASIDKANNDAKLE

-527 RNAGINVE
+527 KKTGINVDSE
-535 TDDFKNQ
+535 DFKNQ

-571 YNGATVSAPQPGT
+571 YDGATVSAPQPGSSD
-584 PDSSKD
+584 PSKD

-655 DTVTSPDGTSTKI
+655 ETVTSPDGTSTKI

-677 SASLSDT
+677 SASLSDA

-691 AELLN
+691 KEL
-696 QHPEYKN
+696 QN
-703 KDELKAAGYNINIS
+703 KTGKDKATLLQEGYSIDIG
-717 SMDFSGIKCV
+717 SMDFSGIKRV

-732 ELSESTKTDAKD
+732 TLSESTKTDTKD

-749 VIPGGKNWSIDEK
+749 VIPGGKNWSIDEN
-762 ARTITVDGKTY
+762 AGTITVDGNIY
-773 DKVTKTNDGYTCTV
+773 RNVTKTDDGYTCTV

-797 TFTKQAGAPLTPEEI
+797 TFTKKAGAPLTPEEI

-838 TKGNETITVDY
+838 TKGDETITVDY

-891 IQSKLLPGEEL
+891 IQSKLQPGEEL
-902 WIGNLEVTDKT
+902 RIGETKIDSTTKK
-913 EKTDIIKYFTTAI
+913 EDIIKYFTKAI
-926 SPENMSKDELIKAL
+926 SPDDMSKDELIKAL
-940 QEQERIAKNST
+940 QEQERIAKET
-951 YVANKGSDYEET
+951 DYVANEGSKYEET

-971 KTDEFKSFSKAPD
+971 TETKYYYQPWG
-984 GSKIEVYWK
+984 GSKIEV
-993 LTWWGGYYYYTDA
+993 TPAGQPGRYYYTNDKGEKEYVFWWDVERQDTR
-1006 NGQEV
+1006 N
-1011 RVHSNT
+1011 
-1017 VHYEEQRDDIGHLD
+1017 DIGHLD

-1041 PDKDDK
+1041 PDEDGK
-1047 VDQTDCVLV
+1047 VNQTDCVLV

-1065 YDAGNLVNGKGNQ
+1065 YDAGKLVNGKDNQ
-1078 LVGLDSKISWDDE
+1078 TVGLDSKISWDDE
-1091 GGEGNGHYEYDRG
+1091 GGEGSGHYEYDRG
-1104 TPNNCPDKSA
+1104 NRNNNPDKSA

-1136 QGQRG
+1136 QGQWG
-1141 DYWTPGI
+1141 DYWNPGI
-1148 SAEDQAINAYL
+1148 SAEDEAINAYL
-1159 KATGSSKTAASLTKK
+1159 KATGSSKTYRDLTTK
-1174 ERDAIVGT
+1174 ERNAIVGT
-1182 YVVQIGTT
+1182 YVVKIGTT

-1213 YMTRDANTC
+1213 YMSRDANTC

-1243 ISKLTQVSEGKVVGQ
+1243 ISELTQVREGKVVGQ

-1269 LSIRSSQDFANRL
+1269 LSIRSSQDFAKRL

-1290 THKTSES
+1290 TTHKTGEG

-1307 GFDGAYTQNK
+1307 DFDGTYTQKK
-1317 SETVT
+1317 SETVE

-1336 VLKKL
+1336 VLKKI
-1341 FTGSGSKEHDE
+1341 FSGSGSKEHDE
-1352 GKVSYTYRTTDKV
+1352 GSVSYTHRTTDKV
-1365 DTTPVSKE
+1365 NTTPVSKE
-1373 TVTTTDA
+1373 TMTTTDA

-1400 TVIVPPVTPPV
+1400 TVIVPPVTPPE
-1411 DPDTPDGPVEDE
+1411 TPVEDE
-1423 TPDEVMTP
+1423 TPDEVVMTP
-1431 ETPELPAVQDAAP
+1431 ETPELPPVQDATPDAP
-1444 DEVVL
+1444 VL
-1449 PAEPE
+1449 PSDAV
-1454 LPAVQDATAL
+1454 LPAVQDAL

>member
-27 HAVEGPDPAEDNA
+27 HAVEGPDSVEDNA

-65 VGEQEEFFPPPVNE
+65 VGEQEEFTPPRVNE

-94 KTDDIIIDY
+94 KTDDITIDY
-103 KPAEKPEEPGESGKD
+103 KPAEKPEEPGKSGED
-118 GETDGSEG
+118 GKTDGSEG

-265 KVEPAKDGNSK
+265 KVEPAEDGNSK
-276 TLTLKKTS
+276 ELTLKKTS
-284 PTEEKEMAAE
+284 EPETKEMSAE
-294 DIAKLLDVPEGGVEK
+294 DVAKLLDVPEGGVEK
-309 KEELDEEGNPKTTY
+309 KTDNEGNTTY
-323 TLKKEEIS
+323 TLKKEETS

-345 KITGNTVETTTET
+345 EITGNSVKTRTET
-358 TLVLKVEKGT
+358 TLKLKVEKGT
-368 VDVNNEDLTTEIEL
+368 VDVDEKDLTTKVEL

-409 QDEYYNNV
+409 QDEYYNKD
-417 TGEYVYTENVD
+417 TGEYVYTETDAN
-428 GKEYTYKVKKME
+428 GKEYTYKVKKTE
-440 DSKPLTN
+440 NTKPLTP

-455 EGFTGDDNGV
+455 EGFSVDADGDV
-465 YYKGEKL
+465 CYKGEKL
-472 TFDQMEAVRKTL
+472 NFDQMEAVRKTL

-504 ESIESAKETAKLE
+504 ASIDKANNDAKLE

-527 RNAGINVE
+527 KKTGINVDSE
-535 TDDFKNQ
+535 DFKNQ

-571 YNGATVSAPQPGT
+571 YDGATVSAPQPGSSD
-584 PDSSKD
+584 PSKD
-590 TETRKDVT
+590 TETREDIKDYTV
-598 DNVITGTAYV
+598 TGTAYV

-624 VKPGSGELPSLD
+624 VKPGSGELPSLE
-636 GWTIASKDPEKG
+636 GWTFDGIDTEKG

-655 DTVTSPDGTSTKI
+655 ETVTSPDGTSTKI

-677 SASLSDT
+677 SASLSDA

-691 AELLN
+691 KEL
-696 QHPEYKN
+696 QN
-703 KDELKAAGYNINIS
+703 KTGKDKATLLQEGYSIDIG
-717 SMDFSGIKCV
+717 SMDFSGIKRV

-732 ELSESTKTDAKD
+732 TLSESTKTDTKD

-749 VIPGGKNWSIDEK
+749 VIPGGKNWSIDEN
-762 ARTITVDGKTY
+762 AGTITVDGNIY
-773 DKVTKTNDGYTCTV
+773 RNVTKTDDGYTCTV

-797 TFTKQAGAPLTPEEI
+797 TFTKKAGAPPTPEEI

-838 TKGNETITVDY
+838 TKGDETITVDY

-858 RKDVHTSSSVTDII
+858 RKDVHTSSSVTGII
-872 KDNKDLE
+872 KDDKDLE

-891 IQSKLLPGEEL
+891 IQSKLQPGEEL
-902 WIGNLEVTDKT
+902 RIGETKIDSTTKK
-913 EKTDIIKYFTTAI
+913 EDIIKYFTKAI
-926 SPENMSKDELIKAL
+926 SPDNMSKDELIKAL

-971 KTDEFKSFSKAPD
+971 KTGEFKYFSKAPD

-993 LTWWGGYYYYTDA
+993 STWGWNGYYYYTDA
-1006 NGQEV
+1006 NGHEV
-1011 RVHSNT
+1011 RVDSNT
-1017 VHYEEQRDDIGHLD
+1017 VHSEEQRDDIGHLD

-1041 PDKDDK
+1041 PDKDGK

-1065 YDAGNLVNGKGNQ
+1065 YDAGNLVNGKDNQ
-1078 LVGLDSKISWDDE
+1078 TVGLDSKISWDDE
-1091 GGEGNGHYEYDRG
+1091 GGEGSGHYEYDRG
-1104 TPNNCPDKSA
+1104 NRNNNPDKSA

-1136 QGQRG
+1136 QGG
-1141 DYWTPGI
+1141 YDGWHWV

-1174 ERDAIVGT
+1174 ERNAIVGT
-1182 YVVQIGTT
+1182 YVVKIGTT
-1190 GTNSTGESGY
+1190 DTNSTGESGY
-1200 QVYLKSSELTAYG
+1200 QVYLKTSELTAYG

-1222 INSTYKRQDGTW
+1222 INSTYKRQTNSWD
-1234 GYVGGYDLM
+1234 YVGGYDLM
-1243 ISKLTQVSEGKVVGQ
+1243 ISKLTQVREGKVVGQ

-1269 LSIRSSQDFANRL
+1269 LSIRSSQDFAKRL

-1290 THKTSES
+1290 TTHKTGEG

-1307 GFDGAYTQNK
+1307 GFDGTYTQKK
-1317 SETVT
+1317 SETVE

-1336 VLKKL
+1336 VLKKI
-1341 FTGSGSKEHDE
+1341 FSGSGSKEHDE
-1352 GKVSYTYRTTDKV
+1352 GSVSYTHRTTDKV
-1365 DTTPVSKE
+1365 NTTPVSKE

-1386 TSIETRTVTVNGEE
+1386 TSIETRKVTVSGEE
-1400 TVIVPPVTPPV
+1400 TVIVPPV

-1423 TPDEVMTP
+1423 TPDEVVTP
-1431 ETPELPAVQDAAP
+1431 ETPELPPVQDATPDAP
-1444 DEVVL
+1444 VL
-1449 PAEPE
+1449 PSDAV

-1482 LLTIAGAFASLKYKE
+1482 LLMVVGAFTSLKYKE

>member
-1 MTNKKLKLA
+1 MLWK
-10 AMSVALTACVAA
+10 
-22 QPMAA
+22 
-27 HAVEGPDPAEDNA
+27 
-40 APQAEPVAES
+40 APTLPRI
-50 STPAPVAEEGEKQEK
+50 TLPRRPNPPLWK
-65 VGEQEEFFPPPVNE
+65 VRPQKARSRAKRASRRSLPPPVNE

-94 KTDDIIIDY
+94 KTDDITIDY
-103 KPAEKPEEPGESGKD
+103 KPAEKPEQPGKSGED
-118 GETDGSEG
+118 GEADGSEG

-153 ATGKDGKIGEA
+153 ATGKDGKIGTA

-229 DTKKGEEINL
+229 DTKKGEEIDL

-255 DAKLGDYTVD
+255 DAKLGGYTVD

-284 PTEEKEMAAE
+284 EPETKEMSAE
-294 DIAKLLDVPEGGVEK
+294 DVAKLLDVPEDGVEK
-309 KEELDEEGNPKTTY
+309 KTDDEGKTTY
-323 TLKKEEIS
+323 ILKKEETS

-358 TLVLKVEKGT
+358 TLKLKVEKGT
-368 VDVNNEDLTTEIEL
+368 VDVDEKDLTTEIEL

-409 QDEYYNNV
+409 KDEYYNND
-417 TGEYVYTENVD
+417 TGEYVYTETDAN
-428 GKEYTYKVKKME
+428 GKEYTYKVKKTE
-440 DSKPLTN
+440 DTKPLTN
-447 AQLAERLG
+447 KQLADRLG

-472 TFDQMEAVRKTL
+472 NLDQMEAVRKTL

-504 ESIESAKETAKLE
+504 ESIKSAEETAKLE

-527 RNAGINVE
+527 KKTGINVDSE
-535 TDDFKNQ
+535 DFKNQ

-571 YNGATVSAPQPGT
+571 YDGATVSAPQPGSSD
-584 PDSSKD
+584 PSKD

-624 VKPGSGELPSLD
+624 VKPGSGELPSFD

-655 DTVTSPDGTSTKI
+655 ETVTSPDGTSTKI

-717 SMDFSGIKCV
+717 SMDFSGIKRV

-732 ELSESTKTDAKD
+732 TLSESTKTDTKD

-749 VIPGGKNWSIDEK
+749 VIPGGKNWSIDEN
-762 ARTITVDGKTY
+762 AGTITVDGNIY
-773 DKVTKTNDGYTCTV
+773 RNVTKTDDGYTCTV

-902 WIGNLEVTDKT
+902 WIGKT
-913 EKTDIIKYFTTAI
+913 KIDSTTKKEDIIKYFTKAI

-993 LTWWGGYYYYTDA
+993 STWLWYGYYYYTDA

-1011 RVHSNT
+1011 RVDNNT
-1017 VHYEEQRDDIGHLD
+1017 VHSEEQRDDIGHLD

-1041 PDKDDK
+1041 PDEDGK

-1078 LVGLDSKISWDDE
+1078 PVGLDSKISWDDE
-1091 GGEGNGHYEYDRG
+1091 GGKGDGHYEYDRG
-1104 TPNNCPDKSA
+1104 NSNNCPDKSA

-1148 SAEDQAINAYL
+1148 SAEDEAINAYL
-1159 KATGSSKTAASLTKK
+1159 KATGSNKTAASLTKK

-1213 YMTRDANTC
+1213 YMTRDGYTC

-1243 ISKLTQVSEGKVVGQ
+1243 ISELTQVSEGKVVGQ

-1269 LSIRSSQDFANRL
+1269 LSIRSSQDFAKRL

-1290 THKTSES
+1290 TTHKTGEG

-1307 GFDGAYTQNK
+1307 DFDGTYTQKK
-1317 SETVT
+1317 SETVE

-1336 VLKKL
+1336 VLKKI
-1341 FTGSGSKEHDE
+1341 FSGSGSKEHDE
-1352 GKVSYTYRTTDKV
+1352 GSVSYTHRTTDKV
-1365 DTTPVSKE
+1365 NTTPVSKE

-1380 HVDYNY
+1380 HVGYNY

-1400 TVIVPPVTPPV
+1400 TVIVPPVTPPE
-1411 DPDTPDGPVEDE
+1411 TPVEDE
-1423 TPDEVMTP
+1423 TPDEVVTP
-1431 ETPELPAVQDAAP
+1431 ETPKLPPVQDATPDAPVLPSDAVLPAVQD
-1444 DEVVL
+1444 
-1449 PAEPE
+1449 
-1454 LPAVQDATAL
+1454 AL

>member
-27 HAVEGPDPAEDNA
+27 HAVEGPDSAEDNA

-65 VGEQEEFFPPPVNE
+65 VGEQEEFTPPPVNE
-79 EAKSEEQ
+79 EAKKDDQ

-94 KTDDIIIDY
+94 KTDDITIDY
-103 KPAEKPEEPGESGKD
+103 KPAEKPEQPGKSGED
-118 GETDGSEG
+118 GEADGSEG

-229 DTKKGEEINL
+229 DTKKGEEIDLNK
-239 DDELGKDV
+239 ELGEV

-255 DAKLGDYTVD
+255 DATLGDYTV
-265 KVEPAKDGNSK
+265 KEVEPSEDGNSK
-276 TLTLKKTS
+276 ELTLKKTS

-309 KEELDEEGNPKTTY
+309 KTDDEGNTTY
-323 TLKKEEIS
+323 TLKKEETS
-331 TDENGNTVTRVTYY
+331 TDENGNTVTRTTYY
-345 KITGNTVETTTET
+345 EITGTSVKTRTET
-358 TLVLKVEKGT
+358 TLKLKVEKGT
-368 VDVNNEDLTTEIEL
+368 ETKKDQDLSTEAEL
-382 PSITAKNTDE
+382 PDSITVKNGKSELKVSKDILEKALDNGGTYTDTDKNITYTV
-392 TKTDVI
+392 TKK
-398 EISSEKLGEML
+398 EESSTKLSNE
-409 QDEYYNNV
+409 
-417 TGEYVYTENVD
+417 
-428 GKEYTYKVKKME
+428 
-440 DSKPLTN
+440 
-447 AQLAERLG
+447 QLAKRLG
-455 EGFTGDDNGV
+455 DGFTYNAADDSIS
-465 YYKGEKL
+465 YKGEKL
-472 TFDQMEAVRKTL
+472 TISQNDVYRKLL
-484 SYTVEVTEVTK
+484 SYDVTVTETIK
-495 TPGQVEGGQ
+495 NEGQVEGGQ
-504 ESIESAKETAKLE
+504 ASIDKANNDAKLE

-527 RNAGINVE
+527 KKTGINVDSE
-535 TDDFKNQ
+535 DFKNQ

-571 YNGATVSAPQPGT
+571 YDGATVSAPQPGSSD
-584 PDSSKD
+584 PSKD
-590 TETRKDVT
+590 TETREDIKDYTV
-598 DNVITGTAYV
+598 TGTAYV

-624 VKPGSGELPSLD
+624 VKPGSGELPSLE
-636 GWTIASKDPEKG
+636 GWTFDGIDTEKG

-655 DTVTSPDGTSTKI
+655 ETVTSPDGTSTKI

-677 SASLSDT
+677 SASLSDA

-691 AELLN
+691 KEL
-696 QHPEYKN
+696 QN
-703 KDELKAAGYNINIS
+703 KTGKDKATLLQEGYSIDIG
-717 SMDFSGIKCV
+717 SMDFSGIKRV

-732 ELSESTKTDAKD
+732 TLSESTKTDTKD

-749 VIPGGKNWSIDEK
+749 VIPGGKNWSIDEN
-762 ARTITVDGKTY
+762 AGTITVDGNIY
-773 DKVTKTNDGYTCTV
+773 RNVTKTDDGYTCTV

-797 TFTKQAGAPLTPEEI
+797 TFTKKAGAPLTPEEI

-838 TKGNETITVDY
+838 TKGDETITVDY

-858 RKDVHTSSSVTDII
+858 RKDVHTSSSVTGII
-872 KDNKDLE
+872 KDDKDLE

-891 IQSKLLPGEEL
+891 IQSKLQPGEEL
-902 WIGNLEVTDKT
+902 RIGETKIDSTTKK
-913 EKTDIIKYFTTAI
+913 EDIIKYFTKAI
-926 SPENMSKDELIKAL
+926 SPDNMSKDELIKAL

-971 KTDEFKSFSKAPD
+971 KTGEFKYFSKAPD

-993 LTWWGGYYYYTDA
+993 STWGWNGYYYYTDA
-1006 NGQEV
+1006 NGHEV
-1011 RVHSNT
+1011 RVDSNT
-1017 VHYEEQRDDIGHLD
+1017 VHSEEQRDDIGHLD

-1041 PDKDDK
+1041 PDEDGK
-1047 VDQTDCVLV
+1047 VNQTDCVLV

-1065 YDAGNLVNGKGNQ
+1065 YDAGKLVNGKDNQ
-1078 LVGLDSKISWDDE
+1078 TVGLDSKISWDDE
-1091 GGEGNGHYEYDRG
+1091 GGEGDGHYEYDRG
-1104 TPNNCPDKSA
+1104 NPNKNPDKSA
-1114 YYKLTGTVAYDPIKE
+1114 YYKLTGTVAYDPIKDKD
-1129 NGSIKLY
+1129 GSIKLY
-1136 QGQRG
+1136 QGQWG
-1141 DYWTPGI
+1141 DYWNPGI
-1148 SAEDQAINAYL
+1148 SAEDEAINAYL
-1159 KATGSSKTAASLTKK
+1159 KATGSSKTYRDLTTK
-1174 ERDAIVGT
+1174 ERNAIVGT
-1182 YVVQIGTT
+1182 YVVKIGTT

-1213 YMTRDANTC
+1213 YMSRDANTC

-1243 ISKLTQVSEGKVVGQ
+1243 ISELTQVREGKVVGQ

-1269 LSIRSSQDFANRL
+1269 LSIRSSQDFAKRL

-1290 THKTSES
+1290 TTHKTGEG

-1307 GFDGAYTQNK
+1307 DFDGTYTQKK
-1317 SETVT
+1317 SETVE

-1336 VLKKL
+1336 VLKKI
-1341 FTGSGSKEHDE
+1341 FSGSGSKEHDE
-1352 GKVSYTYRTTDKV
+1352 GSVSYTHRTTDKV
-1365 DTTPVSKE
+1365 NTTPVSKE

-1380 HVDYNY
+1380 HVGYNY

-1400 TVIVPPVTPPV
+1400 TVIVPPVTPPE
-1411 DPDTPDGPVEDE
+1411 TPVEDE
-1423 TPDEVMTP
+1423 TPDEVVTP
-1431 ETPELPAVQDAAP
+1431 ETPELPPVQDATPDAP
-1444 DEVVL
+1444 VL
-1449 PAEPE
+1449 PSDAV
-1454 LPAVQDATAL
+1454 LPAVQDAL

>member
-1 MTNKKLKLA
+1 M
-10 AMSVALTACVAA
+10 
-22 QPMAA
+22 
-27 HAVEGPDPAEDNA
+27 
-40 APQAEPVAES
+40 
-50 STPAPVAEEGEKQEK
+50 
-65 VGEQEEFFPPPVNE
+65 NE
-79 EAKSEEQ
+79 EAKKDDQ

-103 KPAEKPEEPGESGKD
+103 KPAEKPEEPGKSGED
-118 GETDGSEG
+118 GEADGSEG

-181 DAEVKKGDPVVGK
+181 DAEVKKGESVVGK

-207 TTGTETTTT
+207 TTGTQTTTT

-255 DAKLGDYTVD
+255 DAKLGGYTVD
-265 KVEPAKDGNSK
+265 KVEPAEDGNSK
-276 TLTLKKTS
+276 ELTLKKTS

-309 KEELDEEGNPKTTY
+309 KTDDEGNTTY
-323 TLKKEEIS
+323 TLKKEETS

-345 KITGNTVETTTET
+345 EITGNSVKTTTET
-358 TLVLKVEKGT
+358 TLKLKVEKGT
-368 VDVNNEDLTTEIEL
+368 ETKKDQDLSTEAEL
-382 PSITAKNTDE
+382 PDSITVKNGKSELKVSKDILEKALDNGGTYTDTDKNITYTV
-392 TKTDVI
+392 TKK
-398 EISSEKLGEML
+398 EESSTKLSNE
-409 QDEYYNNV
+409 
-417 TGEYVYTENVD
+417 
-428 GKEYTYKVKKME
+428 
-440 DSKPLTN
+440 
-447 AQLAERLG
+447 QLAKRLG
-455 EGFTGDDNGV
+455 DGFTYNAADDSIS
-465 YYKGEKL
+465 YKGEKL
-472 TFDQMEAVRKTL
+472 TISQNDVYRKLL
-484 SYTVEVTEVTK
+484 SYDVTVTETIK
-495 TPGQVEGGQ
+495 NEGQVEGGQ
-504 ESIESAKETAKLE
+504 ASIDKANNDAKLE

-527 RNAGINVE
+527 KKTGINVDSE
-535 TDDFKNQ
+535 DFKNQ

-571 YNGATVSAPQPGT
+571 YNGATVSTDPGT

-590 TETRKDVT
+590 TETREDVKDYTV
-598 DNVITGTAYV
+598 TGTAYV

-655 DTVTSPDGTSTKI
+655 ETVTSPDGTSTKI

-677 SASLSDT
+677 SASLTDA

-691 AELLN
+691 KEL
-696 QHPEYKN
+696 QN
-703 KDELKAAGYNINIS
+703 KTGKDKATLLQEGYSIDIG
-717 SMDFSGIKCV
+717 SMDFSGIKRV

-732 ELSESTKTDAKD
+732 TLSESTKTDTKD

-749 VIPGGKNWSIDEK
+749 VIPGGKNWSIDEN
-762 ARTITVDGKTY
+762 AGTITVDGNIY
-773 DKVTKTNDGYTCTV
+773 RNVTKTDDGYTCTV

-797 TFTKQAGAPLTPEEI
+797 TFTKQAGAPLTPDEI

-838 TKGNETITVDY
+838 TKGDETITVDY

-858 RKDVHTSSSVTDII
+858 RKDVHTSSSVTGII
-872 KDNKDLE
+872 KDDKDLE

-891 IQSKLLPGEEL
+891 IQSKLQPGEEL
-902 WIGNLEVTDKT
+902 RIGETKIDSTTKK
-913 EKTDIIKYFTTAI
+913 EDIIKYFTKAI
-926 SPENMSKDELIKAL
+926 SPDNMSKDELIKAL

-971 KTDEFKSFSKAPD
+971 KTGEFKYFSKAPD

-993 LTWWGGYYYYTDA
+993 STWGWNGYYYYTDA

-1017 VHYEEQRDDIGHLD
+1017 VHSEEQRDDIGHLD

-1041 PDKDDK
+1041 PDEDGK
-1047 VDQTDCVLV
+1047 VNQTDCVLV

-1065 YDAGNLVNGKGNQ
+1065 YDAGKLVNGKDNQ
-1078 LVGLDSKISWDDE
+1078 TVGLDSKISWDDE
-1091 GGEGNGHYEYDRG
+1091 GGEGSGHYEYDRG
-1104 TPNNCPDKSA
+1104 NRNNNPDKSA

-1136 QGQRG
+1136 QGG
-1141 DYWTPGI
+1141 YDGWYWV

-1159 KATGSSKTAASLTKK
+1159 EATGSSKTAASLTKK

-1243 ISKLTQVSEGKVVGQ
+1243 ISKLTQVSEGKVIGQ

-1269 LSIRSSQDFANRL
+1269 LSIRSSQDFAKRL

-1290 THKTSES
+1290 TTHKTGEG

-1307 GFDGAYTQNK
+1307 DFDGTYTQKK
-1317 SETVT
+1317 SETVE

-1336 VLKKL
+1336 VLKKI
-1341 FTGSGSKEHDE
+1341 FSGSGSKEHDE
-1352 GKVSYTYRTTDKV
+1352 GKVSYPYRTTDKV
-1365 DTTPVSKE
+1365 NTTPVSKE

-1380 HVDYNY
+1380 HVGYNY
-1386 TSIETRTVTVNGEE
+1386 TSIETRKVTVNGEE

-1423 TPDEVMTP
+1423 TPDEVVTP
-1431 ETPELPAVQDAAP
+1431 ETPELPPVQDATPDAP
-1444 DEVVL
+1444 VL
-1449 PAEPE
+1449 PSDAV
-1454 LPAVQDATAL
+1454 LPAVQDAL

-1482 LLTIAGAFASLKYKE
+1482 LLMVVGAFTSLKYKE

>member
-27 HAVEGPDPAEDNA
+27 HAVEGPDSVEDNA
-40 APQAEPVAES
+40 APQAEP
-50 STPAPVAEEGEKQEK
+50 APVEGKTAEGEVEGEAEKQE
-65 VGEQEEFFPPPVNE
+65 EFVPPVNK
-79 EAKSEEQ
+79 EAKEEEQ

-103 KPAEKPEEPGESGKD
+103 KPAEKPDETDKSGED
-118 GETDGSEG
+118 GEADGSEG

-139 YVKGDVIDNSKKDE
+139 YVKGDVIDNNKKDE
-153 ATGKDGKIGEA
+153 ATGKDGKIGKA

-255 DAKLGDYTVD
+255 DAKLGGYTVD

-358 TLVLKVEKGT
+358 TLKLKVEKGT
-368 VDVNNEDLTTEIEL
+368 ETKKDQDLSTEAEL
-382 PSITAKNTDE
+382 PDSITVKNGKSELKVSKDILEKALDNGGTYTDTDKNITYTV
-392 TKTDVI
+392 TKK
-398 EISSEKLGEML
+398 EESSTKLSNE
-409 QDEYYNNV
+409 
-417 TGEYVYTENVD
+417 
-428 GKEYTYKVKKME
+428 
-440 DSKPLTN
+440 
-447 AQLAERLG
+447 QLAKRLG
-455 EGFTGDDNGV
+455 DGFTYNAADDSIS
-465 YYKGEKL
+465 YKGEKL
-472 TFDQMEAVRKTL
+472 TISQNDVYRKLL
-484 SYTVEVTEVTK
+484 SYDVTVTETIK
-495 TPGQVEGGQ
+495 NEGQVEGGQ
-504 ESIESAKETAKLE
+504 ASIDKANNDAKLE

-527 RNAGINVE
+527 KKTGINVDSE
-535 TDDFKNQ
+535 DFKNQ

-571 YNGATVSAPQPGT
+571 YDGATVSAPQPGT

-608 TGSNTWTE
+608 PGSNTWTE

-624 VKPGSGELPSLD
+624 VKPGSGELPSLE
-636 GWTIASKDPEKG
+636 GWTFDGIDTEKG

-655 DTVTSPDGTSTKI
+655 ETVTSPDGTSTKI

-677 SASLSDT
+677 SASLSDA
-684 EKEEIAW
+684 EKADIAW

-717 SMDFSGIKCV
+717 SMDFSGIKRV
-727 EWTID
+727 EWTIA

-749 VIPGGKNWSIDEK
+749 VIPGGKNWSIDEN
-762 ARTITVDGKTY
+762 AGTITVDGNIY
-773 DKVTKTNDGYTCTV
+773 RNVTKTDDGYTCTV

-902 WIGNLEVTDKT
+902 WIGKT
-913 EKTDIIKYFTTAI
+913 KIDSTTKKEDIIKYFTKAI

-993 LTWWGGYYYYTDA
+993 STWLWYGYYYYTDA

-1011 RVHSNT
+1011 RVDNNT

-1041 PDKDDK
+1041 PDEDGK

-1078 LVGLDSKISWDDE
+1078 PVGLDSKISWDDE
-1091 GGEGNGHYEYDRG
+1091 GGKGDGHYEYDRG
-1104 TPNNCPDKSA
+1104 NSNNCPDKSA

-1148 SAEDQAINAYL
+1148 SAEDEAINAYL
-1159 KATGSSKTAASLTKK
+1159 KATGSNKTAASLTKK

-1243 ISKLTQVSEGKVVGQ
+1243 ISELTQVSEGKVVGQ

-1269 LSIRSSQDFANRL
+1269 LSIRSSQDFAKRL

-1290 THKTSES
+1290 TTHKTGEG

-1307 GFDGAYTQNK
+1307 GFDGAYTQDK

-1336 VLKKL
+1336 VLKKI
-1341 FTGSGSKEHDE
+1341 FSGSGSKEHDE
-1352 GKVSYTYRTTDKV
+1352 GKVSYTHRTTDKV
-1365 DTTPVSKE
+1365 NTTPVSKE
-1373 TVTTTDA
+1373 TVTATAA
-1380 HVDYNY
+1380 HVGYNY

-1400 TVIVPPVTPPV
+1400 TVIVPPVTPPE
-1411 DPDTPDGPVEDE
+1411 TPVEDE
-1423 TPDEVMTP
+1423 TPDEVVTP
-1431 ETPELPAVQDAAP
+1431 ETPELPPVQDATPDDAAP
-1444 DEVVL
+1444 ETPVL
-1449 PAEPE
+1449 PSDAV
-1454 LPAVQDATAL
+1454 LPAVQDAL

-1482 LLTIAGAFASLKYKE
+1482 LLMVVGAFTSLKYKE